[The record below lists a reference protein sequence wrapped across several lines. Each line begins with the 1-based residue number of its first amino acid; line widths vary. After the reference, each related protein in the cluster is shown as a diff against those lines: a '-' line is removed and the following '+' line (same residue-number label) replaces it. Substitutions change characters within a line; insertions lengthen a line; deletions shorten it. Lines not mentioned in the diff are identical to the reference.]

1 MRIGVSALEFSG
13 AVQDWYTMKKISLSL
28 FSTQPSTR
36 LLALTVLL
44 VGSSIPSLAQYTT
57 ARLGGIVT
65 DPSGA
70 VVSGATVTVQD
81 VGTGYTQTTNSTPA
95 GQYLFPSLPVGNYQ
109 ITVSMAGYTS
119 YVQKGIVLS
128 LGQAATQNVQLQ
140 VGMVSQQVVVNANPS
155 LVTTDSATV
164 GQLISQKEISEL
176 PLNGRDVQEL
186 VFLAPGTTNVT
197 ANYCAANCE
206 GGVFPSE
213 QYAKVNGGG
222 ANGVNYLLDG
232 VDANDTYINAN
243 VPFPNPDAIQ
253 EFNLITGNMSAS
265 FGNAIGGVVNV
276 VTKSGTD
283 HIHGDVF
290 EFLENN
296 ALDAS
301 NYFSGGLVNPLK
313 QNQFGGSVGG
323 PIVKNRLFYF
333 GSYQGTRFRTAQNGQ
348 IASVPNAVER
358 TGDFSD
364 VGGPQVTVSP
374 VAAYILNH
382 IPLPNGPND
391 QLTFNGGPDAQNT
404 DEYLAKLDFNIGKH
418 HLSGHYF
425 QMNYTDPVFIPPP
438 SNLLELRGDAE
449 HLVLKNI
456 SIVDVYTISPTFLLS
471 SYFGYNSENGTT
483 LSSAPFSMADAGV
496 NIAVPPNR
504 GGGDSAVL
512 NLTVGG
518 DIFLPGTPYGLWNRG
533 DQSLREIATWI
544 HSKHEVQFGGE
555 LLRVR
560 LPMGNQYQESGVFT
574 FDGSVTGNPLSDF
587 EQGTVASFTQGG
599 GLYLNVTGY
608 RESLFVQDSWKTTP
622 RLLLTAGLR
631 WDPFFPYTDS
641 EGRVACFVPGAQSRR
656 FPNAP
661 LDMLFGGKNHDPGCP
676 ASSIYNNPKNFGPRV
691 GFAYRITEDGNTSI
705 RGGAGY
711 YYEAP
716 NTVAFEDVVGVPPF
730 APIVNLSDVNFADP
744 YQSGGAT
751 NPFPGQFGPT
761 NPTPSTAI
769 FPSSGISFSQIFD
782 RHFRLP
788 MVLSYNLT
796 MERGF
801 RKDWMLR
808 VAYVGNNGHHLS
820 GTGDQESGLLQ
831 LNPAIYIPGNNPQ
844 TGLPNS
850 TLANESSRLVYPNY
864 GSIGS
869 INSGVDSNYNAAQ
882 ITFEKRMTHGFSF
895 LTNFT
900 WARELDDFAPAGGSP
915 YLTNSCYCGRYF
927 DYGPSDDDL
936 NKTFKINGEYEVPRL
951 SVPKFIGQIVNGWGL
966 SGTVSWQTGF
976 PFSIFSGV
984 DNSLSGMLGDR
995 ADLAVASVQQAVL
1008 STGRSHA
1015 AEVQEW
1021 FNTSAFVPNAIGT
1034 FGDTGKNILRGPRF
1048 FDADLAA
1055 VKNAKINER
1064 LSLEFRAEFF
1074 NAFNNVN
1081 FGRPDSNLADITT
1094 TYGEITGMAGSS
1106 SSNTY
1111 GTAQPRVIQFALKF
1125 LF

>member
-1 MRIGVSALEFSG
+1 
-13 AVQDWYTMKKISLSL
+13 MKMKGNWRRPLAASWQRR
-28 FSTQPSTR
+28 FF
-36 LLALTVLL
+36 LALIL
-44 VGSSIPSLAQYTT
+44 VSGLATPAWTQYTT
-57 ARLGGIVT
+57 ARLSGIVT
-65 DPSGA
+65 DSQA
-70 VVSGATVTVQD
+70 MVAGATVTVQD
-81 VGTGYTQTTNSTPA
+81 LATGYTQTATSTTA
-95 GQYLFPSLPVGNYQ
+95 GQYLFPSLPVGTYQ
-109 ITVSMAGYTS
+109 ITVSMPGYAG

-128 LGQAATQNVQLQ
+128 VGQATTQNVSLK
-140 VGMVSQQVVVNANPS
+140 VGMVQQVVVVNANSS

-164 GQLISQKEISEL
+164 GQLIDQREISQL
-176 PLNGRDVQEL
+176 PLNGRDVQQL

-283 HIHGDVF
+283 QIHGDLF
-290 EFLENN
+290 EFLQNS

-301 NYFSGGLVNPLK
+301 DYFSQGQVNPLK
-313 QNQFGGSVGG
+313 QNQFGASVGG
-323 PIVKNRLFYF
+323 PILKNRLFYF
-333 GSYQGTRFRTAQNGQ
+333 GSYQGTRFRTANNGQ
-348 IASVPNAVER
+348 IASVPNAEER
-358 TGDFSD
+358 TGNFSD
-364 VGGPQVTVSP
+364 LLGGPNPIQLVNPTTGANYPNNQIPVSP
-374 VAAYILNH
+374 VATYILNH

-391 QLTFNGGPDAQNT
+391 QLLFNGAPDAQNT
-404 DEYLAKLDFNIGKH
+404 GEYLAKVDFNLGKH

-425 QMNYTDPVFIPPP
+425 QMNYTDPVFIPP
-438 SNLLELRGDAE
+438 STNLLELRGDAE

-456 SIVDVYTISPTFLLS
+456 SVVDIYTITPTLLLS

-496 NIAVPPNR
+496 SMAVPANR
-504 GGGDSAVL
+504 GGGNGPVL

-518 DIFLPGTPYGLWNRG
+518 GGEFTLPGTPYGVWNRG

-544 HSKHEVQFGGE
+544 RGKHEVQFGGE
-555 LLRVR
+555 VLRIR
-560 LPMGNQYQESGVFT
+560 LPMGNQYQQSGVFD
-574 FDGSVTGNPLSDF
+574 FENLTGNPLADF
-587 EQGTVASFTQGG
+587 ELGAVSSFTQGG

-608 RESLFVQDSWKTTP
+608 RESLFLQDSWKASP

-656 FPNAP
+656 FPTAP
-661 LDMLFGGKNHDPGCP
+661 VGMLFGGSNHDPDCP
-676 ASSIYNNPKNFGPRV
+676 ASSIYNNAKNFGPRL
-691 GFAYRITEDGNTSI
+691 GFAYRLSSDGNTSI

-730 APIVNLSDVNFADP
+730 APIINVGSSPGSPLVTLADP
-744 YQSGGAT
+744 YGSSGAP
-751 NPFPGQFGPT
+751 NLFPAQFGPT
-761 NPTPSTAI
+761 NPSPTNAI
-769 FPSSGISFSQIFD
+769 FPTSGISFSQIFD

-788 MVLSYNLT
+788 MVLSWNLT
-796 MERGF
+796 VERGF
-801 RKDWMLR
+801 KQDYLLR
-808 VAYVGNNGHHLS
+808 VAYVGNTGRHLS

-831 LNPAIYIPGNNPQ
+831 LNPAHWDP
-844 TGLPNS
+844 
-850 TLANESSRLVYPNY
+850 TLQQEVPLYPNY
-864 GSIGS
+864 GSIAS
-869 INSGVDSNYNAAQ
+869 INSGVNSNYNAAQ

-900 WARELDDFAPAGGSP
+900 WSKELNDFAPAGGSP
-915 YLTNSCYCGRYF
+915 YLTNSCSCGRGF
-927 DYGPSDDDL
+927 DFGPSDDDL
-936 NKTFKINGEYEVPRL
+936 SKVFKINGEYMVPRL
-951 SVPKFIGQIVNGWGL
+951 SLPKFIDKVVNGWGL
-966 SGTVSWQTGF
+966 SGSATWQSGF
-976 PFSIFSGV
+976 PFSIFSGA

-995 ADLAVASVQQAVL
+995 ADLAVSSVQQAVL
-1008 STGRSHA
+1008 GGGRSHA
-1015 AEVQEW
+1015 AQVQEW
-1021 FNTSAFVPNAIGT
+1021 FNTNAFVPNAIGT

-1055 VKNAKINER
+1055 VKNAKITER
-1064 LSLEFRAEFF
+1064 LSMEFRAEFF

-1081 FGRPDSNLADITT
+1081 FGKPDNNLADVGT
-1094 TYGEITGMAGSS
+1094 TYGQITGLAGAS

-1111 GTAQPRVIQFALKF
+1111 GTAQPRIVQFAVKF
-1125 LF
+1125 SF

>member
-1 MRIGVSALEFSG
+1 MKRKSRNLSPASWFISFS
-13 AVQDWYTMKKISLSL
+13 VVFI
-28 FSTQPSTR
+28 
-36 LLALTVLL
+36 L
-44 VGSSIPSLAQYTT
+44 VCGSVAPLRAQYTT
-57 ARLGGIVT
+57 ARLSGIVSDAT
-65 DPSGA
+65 GA
-70 VVSGATVTVQD
+70 VVAGATVTVRD
-81 VGTGYTQTTNSTPA
+81 VETGYSQTTTSTDA

-109 ITVSMAGYTS
+109 IKVSMGGYTS

-128 LGQAATQNVQLQ
+128 LGQAASQNVQLQ
-140 VGMVSQQVVVNANPS
+140 VGRVEQQVVVTANSS

-164 GQLISQKEISEL
+164 GQLIDQKEISEL
-176 PLNGRDVQEL
+176 PLNGRDVQQL

-283 HIHGDVF
+283 QIHGDLF
-290 EFLENN
+290 EFLQNN
-296 ALDAS
+296 VLDAS
-301 NYFSGGLVNPLK
+301 NYFSGGVVNPLK
-313 QNQFGGSVGG
+313 QNQFGGSIGG
-323 PIVKNRLFYF
+323 PIIKNRLFYF

-348 IASVPNAVER
+348 IASVPDAAER

-364 VGGPQVTVSP
+364 LLPGTQLVNPSTGANYTNNQIPVSP
-374 VAAYILNH
+374 VATYFLNH
-382 IPLPNGPND
+382 IPLPNGAND

-404 DEYLAKLDFNIGKH
+404 DEYLAKIDFNIGKH

-425 QMNYTDPVFIPPP
+425 QMNYTDPVFVPPAN
-438 SNLLELRGDAE
+438 NLLELRGDAE
-449 HLVLKNI
+449 HLLLKNI
-456 SIVDVYTISPTFLLS
+456 SIVDIYTISPTLLLS

-483 LSSAPFSMADAGV
+483 LSSAPFSFADAGS
-496 NIAVPPNR
+496 NIAVPQNL
-504 GGGDSAVL
+504 GGGNSAVL

-518 DIFLPGTPYGLWNRG
+518 DIFLPGTPYGIWNRG
-533 DQSLREIATWI
+533 DQSLREIATWL
-544 HSKHEVQFGGE
+544 HGKHEVQFGGE
-555 LLRVR
+555 ILRVR
-560 LPMGNQYQESGVFT
+560 LPMGNQYQESGVF
-574 FDGSVTGNPLSDF
+574 DF
-587 EQGTVASFTQGG
+587 EGLSNSPLADFELGAVSSFTQGG
-599 GLYLNVTGY
+599 GLYLNFTGY

-641 EGRVACFVPGAQSRR
+641 EGRVACFVPGAQSQR

-661 LDMLFGGKNHDPGCP
+661 VGMLFGGSHHDPGCP

-730 APIVNLSDVNFADP
+730 APIINLATNQGSGAPWVSLADP
-744 YQSGGAT
+744 YGSQGAA
-751 NPFPGQFGPT
+751 NIFPAQFGPV

-769 FPSSGISFSQIFD
+769 FPTSGISFSQIFD

-796 MERGF
+796 FERGF
-801 RKDWMLR
+801 KQDWMLR

-820 GTGDQESGLLQ
+820 GTGDQESGLLE
-831 LNPAIYIPGNNPQ
+831 LNPNINGVP
-844 TGLPNS
+844 
-850 TLANESSRLVYPNY
+850 VYPNY
-864 GSIGS
+864 GSIAS

-882 ITFEKRMTHGFSF
+882 ITLTKRMTHGFSF

-915 YLTNSCYCGRYF
+915 YLTNSCTCGRYF

-936 NKTFKINGEYEVPRL
+936 NKTFKINGEYLVPRVG
-951 SVPKFIGQIVNGWGL
+951 VPKAIDKIVNGWEL
-966 SGTVSWQTGF
+966 SGTVSWYTGF
-976 PFSIFSGV
+976 PFTIFSDS
-984 DNSLSGMLGDR
+984 DNSGSGIFGDR
-995 ADLAVASVQQAVL
+995 ADLGVSRVQQAIL
-1008 STGRSHA
+1008 PRGRSHA

-1034 FGDTGKNILRGPRF
+1034 FGDTGKNILRGPRY

-1055 VKNAKINER
+1055 VKNAKITER
-1064 LSLEFRAEFF
+1064 VSMEFRAEFF

-1081 FGRPDSNLADITT
+1081 FGRPDGNLLDS

-1111 GTAQPRVIQFALKF
+1111 GTAQPRIIQFAVKF
-1125 LF
+1125 SF

>member
-1 MRIGVSALEFSG
+1 MPV
-13 AVQDWYTMKKISLSL
+13 W
-28 FSTQPSTR
+28 
-36 LLALTVLL
+36 
-44 VGSSIPSLAQYTT
+44 AQYTT
-57 ARLGGIVT
+57 ARLSGIVS

-70 VVSGATVTVQD
+70 VVAGATITVQE
-81 VGTGYTQTTNSTPA
+81 VGTGYTQSTNSTSA
-95 GQYLFPSLPVGNYQ
+95 GQYLFPSLPVGTYQ

-128 LGQAATQNVQLQ
+128 LGQAAAQDVQLR
-140 VGMVSQQVVVNANPS
+140 VGRVEQQVVVNANSS

-164 GQLISQKEISEL
+164 GQLIDQREISQL
-176 PLNGRDVQEL
+176 PLNGRDVQQL

-283 HIHGDVF
+283 QIHGDVF
-290 EFLENN
+290 EFLQNS

-301 NYFSGGLVNPLK
+301 DYFSQGHVNPLK

-333 GSYQGTRFRTAQNGQ
+333 GSYQGTRFRTANNGQ
-348 IASVPNAVER
+348 IATVPNATER

-364 VGGPQVTVSP
+364 VLPGTQLINPTSGSNYTNNQIPVSP
-374 VAAYILNH
+374 VATYILDH

-404 DEYLAKLDFNIGKH
+404 DEYLAKVDFNIGKH

-425 QMNYTDPVFIPPP
+425 QMGYTDPVFIPP
-438 SNLLELRGDAE
+438 STNLLELRGDAE
-449 HLVLKNI
+449 HLVLKNV
-456 SIVDVYTISPTFLLS
+456 SVVDIYTITPTFLLS

-496 NIAVPPNR
+496 NMAVPQNR
-504 GGGDSAVL
+504 GGGDAAVL
-512 NLTVGG
+512 NVTVSGG
-518 DIFLPGTPYGLWNRG
+518 GAFILPGTPYGVWNRG

-544 HSKHEVQFGGE
+544 KGKHEVQFGGE
-555 LLRVR
+555 ILRVR
-560 LPMGNQYQESGVFT
+560 LPMGNQYQESGVFD
-574 FDGSVTGNPLSDF
+574 FENLTGNPLADF
-587 EQGTVASFTQGG
+587 ELGAVSSFTQGG

-608 RESLFVQDSWKTTP
+608 RESLFAQDSWKATP
-622 RLLLTAGLR
+622 RMLLTAGLR

-641 EGRVACFVPGAQSRR
+641 EGRVACFVPGAQSQR
-656 FPNAP
+656 FPTAP
-661 LDMLFGGKNHDPGCP
+661 VGMLFGGKNHDPGCP
-676 ASSIYNNPKNFGPRV
+676 ASSIYNNPRNFGPRL

-730 APIVNLSDVNFADP
+730 APIINVGSSPGSPLVTLADP
-744 YQSGGAT
+744 YGSSGTT
-751 NPFPGQFGPT
+751 NLFPGQFGPT
-761 NPTPSTAI
+761 NPSPSDAI
-769 FPSSGISFSQIFD
+769 FPTSGISFSQIFD

-788 MVLSYNLT
+788 MVLSWNLT
-796 MERGF
+796 AEHGF
-801 RKDWMLR
+801 KQDWMLR
-808 VAYVGNNGHHLS
+808 VAYVGNSGHHLS

-831 LNPAIYIPGNNPQ
+831 LNPSHWDPVTQQEVP
-844 TGLPNS
+844 
-850 TLANESSRLVYPNY
+850 VYPAY
-864 GSIGS
+864 GSIAS

-882 ITFEKRMTHGFSF
+882 ITLTKRMTHGFSF

-900 WARELDDFAPAGGSP
+900 WAKELDDFAPAGGSP
-915 YLTNSCYCGRYF
+915 YLTNSCSCGRDF

-936 NKTFKINGEYEVPRL
+936 SKTFKINGEYMVPRISL
-951 SVPKFIGQIVNGWGL
+951 PKAVDKIVNGWEL

-976 PFSIFSGV
+976 PFTIFSGA

-1008 STGRSHA
+1008 GSGRSHA

-1021 FNTSAFVPNAIGT
+1021 FNTSAFVPNALQT

-1055 VKNAKINER
+1055 VKNAKITER
-1064 LSLEFRAEFF
+1064 LSMEFRAEFF

-1081 FGRPDSNLADITT
+1081 FGRPDGNLADIGA
-1094 TYGEITGMAGSS
+1094 TYGEITGLAGSS

-1111 GTAQPRVIQFALKF
+1111 GTAQPRIIQFAVKF
-1125 LF
+1125 SF

>member
-1 MRIGVSALEFSG
+1 MKRKSRNLLPTPWFISFASAVILIFG
-13 AVQDWYTMKKISLSL
+13 
-28 FSTQPSTR
+28 
-36 LLALTVLL
+36 LTAPVC
-44 VGSSIPSLAQYTT
+44 AQYTT
-57 ARLGGIVT
+57 ARLSGIVS

-70 VVSGATVTVQD
+70 VVAGATITVQD
-81 VGTGYTQTTNSTPA
+81 IGTGYTQTTVSTA
-95 GQYLFPSLPVGNYQ
+95 SGQYLFPSLPVGDYQ
-109 ITVSMAGYTS
+109 ITLSMAGYTR
-119 YVQKGIVLS
+119 YVQKGVVLS
-128 LGQAATQNVQLQ
+128 VGQAASQNVQLQ
-140 VGMVSQQVVVNANPS
+140 VGKVEQQVVVTANSS

-164 GQLISQKEISEL
+164 GQLIDQKEISEL
-176 PLNGRDVQEL
+176 PLNGRDVQQL

-283 HIHGDVF
+283 QIHGDLF
-290 EFLENN
+290 EFLQNN
-296 ALDAS
+296 VLDAS

-323 PIVKNRLFYF
+323 PIIKNRLFYF

-348 IASVPNAVER
+348 IASVPNAAER

-364 VGGPQVTVSP
+364 LLPATQLVNPNTGLNYTNNQVPVSP
-374 VAAYILNH
+374 VATYFLNH

-404 DEYLAKLDFNIGKH
+404 DEYLAKIDFNIGKH

-425 QMNYTDPVFIPPP
+425 QMNYTDPVFVPPAN
-438 SNLLELRGDAE
+438 NLLQLRGDAE

-456 SIVDVYTISPTFLLS
+456 SIVDIYTISPTFLLS

-483 LSSAPFSMADAGV
+483 LSSAPFSFADAGS
-496 NIAVPPNR
+496 NIAVPQNL
-504 GGGDSAVL
+504 GGGNSAVL

-533 DQSLREIATWI
+533 DQSLREIATWMKG
-544 HSKHEVQFGGE
+544 KHEVQFGGE
-555 LLRVR
+555 ILRVR
-560 LPMGNQYQESGVFT
+560 LPMGNQYQESGVF
-574 FDGSVTGNPLSDF
+574 DF
-587 EQGTVASFTQGG
+587 EDLTGSPLADFETGVVSSFTQGG
-599 GLYLNVTGY
+599 GLYLDVTGY
-608 RESLFVQDSWKTTP
+608 RESLFVQDNWKTTS
-622 RLLLTAGLR
+622 RLLLSAGLR

-641 EGRVACFVPGAQSRR
+641 EGRVACFVPGAQSQR

-661 LDMLFGGKNHDPGCP
+661 VGMLFGGSHHDPGCP
-676 ASSIYNNPKNFGPRV
+676 ASSIYNNPKNFGPRL

-730 APIVNLSDVNFADP
+730 APIVNLSNVSVADP
-744 YQSGGAT
+744 YAGSGVT
-751 NPFPGQFGPT
+751 SPFPAQFGPI
-761 NPTPSTAI
+761 NPTPSNAI
-769 FPSSGISFSQIFD
+769 FPSGGISFSQIFD

-796 MERGF
+796 LERGF
-801 RKDWMLR
+801 KQDWMLR

-831 LNPAIYIPGNNPQ
+831 LNPAIYIPGTNPL
-844 TGLPNS
+844 TGQPNS
-850 TLANESSRLVYPNY
+850 TEANEPSRLVYPNY

-882 ITFEKRMTHGFSF
+882 ITLTKRMTHGFSF

-915 YLTNSCYCGRYF
+915 FLTNSCYCGRYF

-936 NKTFKINGEYEVPRL
+936 NKTFKINGEYLVPRVGL
-951 SVPKFIGQIVNGWGL
+951 PKVIDKIVNGWEL
-966 SGTVSWQTGF
+966 SGTVTWQTGF
-976 PFSIFSGV
+976 PFTIFSGA

-995 ADLAVASVQQAVL
+995 ADLAVSSVQQAVL
-1008 STGRSHA
+1008 GSGRSHA

-1021 FNTSAFVPNAIGT
+1021 FNTNAFVPNATGT

-1055 VKNAKINER
+1055 VKNAKITER
-1064 LSLEFRAEFF
+1064 LSMEFRAEFF

-1081 FGRPDSNLADITT
+1081 FGRPDGNLADLGTT
-1094 TYGEITGMAGSS
+1094 FGEITGMAGSS

-1111 GTAQPRVIQFALKF
+1111 GTAQPRIIQFAMKLAF
-1125 LF
+1125 

>member
-1 MRIGVSALEFSG
+1 MPV
-13 AVQDWYTMKKISLSL
+13 W
-28 FSTQPSTR
+28 
-36 LLALTVLL
+36 
-44 VGSSIPSLAQYTT
+44 AQYTT
-57 ARLGGIVT
+57 ARLSGIVS

-70 VVSGATVTVQD
+70 VVAGATITVQE
-81 VGTGYTQTTNSTPA
+81 VGTGYTQSTNSTSG
-95 GQYLFPSLPVGNYQ
+95 GQYLFPSLPVGTYQ

-128 LGQAATQNVQLQ
+128 LGQAAAQDVQLR
-140 VGMVSQQVVVNANPS
+140 VGRVEQQVVVNANSS

-164 GQLISQKEISEL
+164 GQLIDQREISQL
-176 PLNGRDVQEL
+176 PLNGRDVQQL

-283 HIHGDVF
+283 QIHGDVF
-290 EFLENN
+290 EFLQNS

-301 NYFSGGLVNPLK
+301 DYFSQGHVNPLK

-333 GSYQGTRFRTAQNGQ
+333 GSYQGTRFRTANNGQ
-348 IASVPNAVER
+348 IATVPNATER

-364 VGGPQVTVSP
+364 VLPGTQLINPTSGSNYTNNQIPVSP
-374 VAAYILNH
+374 VATYILNH

-404 DEYLAKLDFNIGKH
+404 DEYLAKVDFNIGKH

-425 QMNYTDPVFIPPP
+425 QMGYTDPVFIPP
-438 SNLLELRGDAE
+438 STNLLELRGDAE
-449 HLVLKNI
+449 HLVLKNV
-456 SIVDVYTISPTFLLS
+456 SVVDIYTITPTFLLS

-496 NIAVPPNR
+496 NMAVPQNR
-504 GGGDSAVL
+504 GGGDAAVL
-512 NLTVGG
+512 NVTVSGG
-518 DIFLPGTPYGLWNRG
+518 GAFILPGTPYGVWNRG

-544 HSKHEVQFGGE
+544 KGKHEVQFGGE
-555 LLRVR
+555 ILRVR
-560 LPMGNQYQESGVFT
+560 LPMGNQYQESGVFD
-574 FDGSVTGNPLSDF
+574 FENLTGNPLADF
-587 EQGTVASFTQGG
+587 ELGAVSSFTQGG

-608 RESLFVQDSWKTTP
+608 RESLFAQDSWKATP
-622 RLLLTAGLR
+622 RMLLTAGLR

-641 EGRVACFVPGAQSRR
+641 EGRVACFVPGAQSQR
-656 FPNAP
+656 FPTAP
-661 LDMLFGGKNHDPGCP
+661 VGMLFGGKNHDPGCP
-676 ASSIYNNPKNFGPRV
+676 ASSIYNNPRNFGPRL

-730 APIVNLSDVNFADP
+730 APIINVGSSPGSPLVTLADP
-744 YQSGGAT
+744 YGSSGTT
-751 NPFPGQFGPT
+751 NLFPGQFGPT
-761 NPTPSTAI
+761 NPSPSDAI
-769 FPSSGISFSQIFD
+769 FPTSGISFSQIFD

-788 MVLSYNLT
+788 MVLSWNLT
-796 MERGF
+796 AEHGF
-801 RKDWMLR
+801 KQDWMLR
-808 VAYVGNNGHHLS
+808 VAYVGNSGHHLS

-831 LNPAIYIPGNNPQ
+831 LNPSHWDPVTQQEVP
-844 TGLPNS
+844 
-850 TLANESSRLVYPNY
+850 VYPAY
-864 GSIGS
+864 GSIAS

-882 ITFEKRMTHGFSF
+882 ITLTKRMTHGFSF

-900 WARELDDFAPAGGSP
+900 WAKELDDFAPAGGSP
-915 YLTNSCYCGRYF
+915 YLTNSCSCGRDF

-936 NKTFKINGEYEVPRL
+936 SKTFKINGEYMV
-951 SVPKFIGQIVNGWGL
+951 
-966 SGTVSWQTGF
+966 
-976 PFSIFSGV
+976 
-984 DNSLSGMLGDR
+984 
-995 ADLAVASVQQAVL
+995 
-1008 STGRSHA
+1008 
-1015 AEVQEW
+1015 
-1021 FNTSAFVPNAIGT
+1021 
-1034 FGDTGKNILRGPRF
+1034 
-1048 FDADLAA
+1048 
-1055 VKNAKINER
+1055 
-1064 LSLEFRAEFF
+1064 
-1074 NAFNNVN
+1074 
-1081 FGRPDSNLADITT
+1081 
-1094 TYGEITGMAGSS
+1094 
-1106 SSNTY
+1106 
-1111 GTAQPRVIQFALKF
+1111 
-1125 LF
+1125 

>member
-1 MRIGVSALEFSG
+1 MPV
-13 AVQDWYTMKKISLSL
+13 W
-28 FSTQPSTR
+28 
-36 LLALTVLL
+36 
-44 VGSSIPSLAQYTT
+44 AQYTT
-57 ARLGGIVT
+57 ARLSGIVS

-70 VVSGATVTVQD
+70 VVAGATITVQE
-81 VGTGYTQTTNSTPA
+81 VGTGYTQSTNSTSA
-95 GQYLFPSLPVGNYQ
+95 GQYLFPSLPVGTYQ

-128 LGQAATQNVQLQ
+128 LGQAAAQDVQLR
-140 VGMVSQQVVVNANPS
+140 VGRVEQQVVVNANSS

-164 GQLISQKEISEL
+164 GQLIDQREISQL
-176 PLNGRDVQEL
+176 PLNGRDVQQL

-283 HIHGDVF
+283 QIHGDVF
-290 EFLENN
+290 EFLQNS

-301 NYFSGGLVNPLK
+301 DYFSQGHVNPLK

-333 GSYQGTRFRTAQNGQ
+333 GSYQGTRFRTANNGQ
-348 IASVPNAVER
+348 IATVPNATER

-364 VGGPQVTVSP
+364 VLPGTQLINPTSGSNYTNNQIPVSP
-374 VAAYILNH
+374 VATYILDH

-404 DEYLAKLDFNIGKH
+404 DEYLAKVDFNIGKH

-425 QMNYTDPVFIPPP
+425 QMGYTDPVFIPP
-438 SNLLELRGDAE
+438 STDLLELRGDAE
-449 HLVLKNI
+449 HLVLKNV
-456 SIVDVYTISPTFLLS
+456 SVVDIYTITPTFLLS

-496 NIAVPPNR
+496 NMAVPQNR
-504 GGGDSAVL
+504 GGGDAAVL
-512 NLTVGG
+512 NVTVSGG
-518 DIFLPGTPYGLWNRG
+518 GAFILPGTPYGVWNRG

-544 HSKHEVQFGGE
+544 KGKHEVQFGGE
-555 LLRVR
+555 ILRVR
-560 LPMGNQYQESGVFT
+560 LPMGNQYQESGVFD
-574 FDGSVTGNPLSDF
+574 FENLTGNPLADF
-587 EQGTVASFTQGG
+587 ELGAVSSFTQGG

-608 RESLFVQDSWKTTP
+608 RESLFAQDSWKATP
-622 RLLLTAGLR
+622 RMLLTAGLR

-641 EGRVACFVPGAQSRR
+641 EGRVACFVPGAQSQR
-656 FPNAP
+656 FPTAP
-661 LDMLFGGKNHDPGCP
+661 VGMLFGGKNHDPGCP
-676 ASSIYNNPKNFGPRV
+676 ASSIYNNPRNFGPRL

-730 APIVNLSDVNFADP
+730 APIINVGSSPGSPLVTLADP
-744 YQSGGAT
+744 YGSSGTT
-751 NPFPGQFGPT
+751 NLFPGQFGPT
-761 NPTPSTAI
+761 NPSPSDAI
-769 FPSSGISFSQIFD
+769 FPTSGISFSQIFD

-788 MVLSYNLT
+788 MVLSWNLT
-796 MERGF
+796 AEHGF
-801 RKDWMLR
+801 KQDWMLR
-808 VAYVGNNGHHLS
+808 VAYVGNSGHHLS

-831 LNPAIYIPGNNPQ
+831 LNPSHWDPVTQQEVP
-844 TGLPNS
+844 
-850 TLANESSRLVYPNY
+850 VYPAY
-864 GSIGS
+864 GSIAS

-882 ITFEKRMTHGFSF
+882 ITLTKRMTHGFSF

-900 WARELDDFAPAGGSP
+900 WAKELDDFAPIGGSP
-915 YLTNSCYCGRYF
+915 YLTNSCSCGRDF

-936 NKTFKINGEYEVPRL
+936 SKTFKINGEYMVPRISL
-951 SVPKFIGQIVNGWGL
+951 PKAVDKIVNGWEL

-976 PFSIFSGV
+976 PFTIFSGA

-1008 STGRSHA
+1008 GSGRSHA

-1021 FNTSAFVPNAIGT
+1021 FNTSAFVPNALQT

-1055 VKNAKINER
+1055 VKNAKITER
-1064 LSLEFRAEFF
+1064 LSMEFRAEFF

-1081 FGRPDSNLADITT
+1081 FGRPDGNLADIGA
-1094 TYGEITGMAGSS
+1094 TYGEITGLAGSS

-1111 GTAQPRVIQFALKF
+1111 GTAQPRIIQFAVKF
-1125 LF
+1125 SF

>member
-1 MRIGVSALEFSG
+1 VAG
-13 AVQDWYTMKKISLSL
+13 AAI
-28 FSTQPSTR
+28 
-36 LLALTVLL
+36 
-44 VGSSIPSLAQYTT
+44 
-57 ARLGGIVT
+57 
-65 DPSGA
+65 
-70 VVSGATVTVQD
+70 TVQD
-81 VGTGYTQTTNSTPA
+81 VGTGYSQTANSTSA
-95 GQYLFPSLPVGNYQ
+95 GQYLFPSLPVGTYQ
-109 ITVSMAGYTS
+109 ITVSMAGYNR

-128 LGQAATQNVQLQ
+128 VNQAASQDVQLQ
-140 VGMVSQQVVVNANPS
+140 VGMVEQQVVVNANSS

-164 GQLISQKEISEL
+164 GQLIDEKEIEEL
-176 PLNGRDVQEL
+176 PLNGRYVQEL

-243 VPFPNPDAIQ
+243 VPFPNPDALQ

-283 HIHGDVF
+283 EIHGDVF

-301 NYFSGGLVNPLK
+301 NYFSGGVVNPLK
-313 QNQFGGSVGG
+313 QNQFGGSIGG
-323 PIVKNRLFYF
+323 PIIKNRLFYF

-348 IASVPNAVER
+348 IASVPDAAER

-364 VGGPQVTVSP
+364 LLPGTQLINPNTGANYNNNQIPVSP
-374 VAAYILNH
+374 VATYILNH

-391 QLTFNGGPDAQNT
+391 QLIFNGGPDAQNT
-404 DEYLAKLDFNIGKH
+404 DEYLAKVDFNFGKH

-425 QMNYTDPVFIPPP
+425 QMNYTDPVFIPP
-438 SNLLELRGDAE
+438 STNLLELRGDAE

-456 SIVDVYTISPTFLLS
+456 SIVDIYTISHTFLLS

-483 LSSAPFSMADAGV
+483 FSSAPFSMADAGS
-496 NIAVPPNR
+496 NIAVPPNL
-504 GGGDSAVL
+504 GGGNSAVL

-533 DQSLREIATWI
+533 DQSLREIATWMKG
-544 HSKHEVQFGGE
+544 KHEVQFGGE
-555 LLRVR
+555 ILRVR
-560 LPMGNQYQESGVFT
+560 LPMGNQYQESGVF
-574 FDGSVTGNPLSDF
+574 DF
-587 EQGTVASFTQGG
+587 EDLTGSPLADFETGIVSSFTQGG
-599 GLYLNVTGY
+599 GLYLNFTGY
-608 RESLFVQDSWKTTP
+608 RESLFVQDNWKATS
-622 RLLLTAGLR
+622 RLLLSAGLR

-641 EGRVACFVPGAQSRR
+641 DGRVACFVPGAQSQR

-661 LDMLFGGKNHDPGCP
+661 VGMLFGGKNHDPGCP
-676 ASSIYNNPKNFGPRV
+676 DSSIYNNPKNFGPRL

-730 APIVNLSDVNFADP
+730 APIVNFGDVAVADP
-744 YQSGGAT
+744 YGSAGVAS
-751 NPFPGQFGPT
+751 PFPGQFGPV

-788 MVLSYNLT
+788 MVLSWNLT
-796 MERGF
+796 AERGF
-801 RKDWMLR
+801 KQDWMLR
-808 VAYVGNNGHHLS
+808 VAYVGNSGHHLS

-831 LNPAIYIPGNNPQ
+831 LNPAIYVPGVNSA
-844 TGLPNS
+844 GLPNS
-850 TLANESSRLVYPNY
+850 TEANESSRLVYPNY

-882 ITFEKRMTHGFSF
+882 ITLTKRMTHGFSF

-936 NKTFKINGEYEVPRL
+936 NKTFKINGEYLVPRV
-951 SVPKFIGQIVNGWGL
+951 SMPKALDKIVNGWEL
-966 SGTVSWQTGF
+966 SGTASWQTGF
-976 PFSIFSGV
+976 PFTIFSGA

-995 ADLAVASVQQAVL
+995 ADLAVSSVQQAVL
-1008 STGRSHA
+1008 GGGRSHS

-1021 FNTSAFVPNAIGT
+1021 FNTNAFQPNAIGT

-1055 VKNAKINER
+1055 VKNAKLTER
-1064 LSLEFRAEFF
+1064 LSMEFRAEFF

-1081 FGRPDSNLADITT
+1081 FGRPDGNLADLGTT
-1094 TYGEITGMAGSS
+1094 FGEITGMAGAS

-1111 GTAQPRVIQFALKF
+1111 GTAQPRIIQFAVKF
-1125 LF
+1125 SF

>member
-1 MRIGVSALEFSG
+1 MPV
-13 AVQDWYTMKKISLSL
+13 W
-28 FSTQPSTR
+28 
-36 LLALTVLL
+36 
-44 VGSSIPSLAQYTT
+44 AQYTT
-57 ARLGGIVT
+57 ARLSGIVS

-70 VVSGATVTVQD
+70 VVAAATITVQE
-81 VGTGYTQTTNSTPA
+81 VGTGYTQSTNSTSG
-95 GQYLFPSLPVGNYQ
+95 GQYLFPSLPVGTYQ

-128 LGQAATQNVQLQ
+128 LGQAAAQDVQLR
-140 VGMVSQQVVVNANPS
+140 VGRVEQQVVVNANSS

-164 GQLISQKEISEL
+164 GQLIDQREISQL
-176 PLNGRDVQEL
+176 PLNGRDVQQL

-283 HIHGDVF
+283 QIHGDVF
-290 EFLENN
+290 EFVQNS

-301 NYFSGGLVNPLK
+301 DYFSQGHVNPLK

-333 GSYQGTRFRTAQNGQ
+333 GSYQGTRFRTANNGQ
-348 IASVPNAVER
+348 IATVPNATER

-364 VGGPQVTVSP
+364 VLPGTQLINPTSGSNYTNNQIPVSP
-374 VAAYILNH
+374 VATYILNH

-404 DEYLAKLDFNIGKH
+404 DEYLAKVDFNIGKH

-425 QMNYTDPVFIPPP
+425 QMGYTDPVFIPP
-438 SNLLELRGDAE
+438 STNLLELRGDAE
-449 HLVLKNI
+449 HLVLKNV
-456 SIVDVYTISPTFLLS
+456 SVVDIYTITPTFLLS

-496 NIAVPPNR
+496 NMAVPQNR
-504 GGGDSAVL
+504 GGGDAAVL
-512 NLTVGG
+512 NVTVSGG
-518 DIFLPGTPYGLWNRG
+518 GAFILPGTPYGVWNRG

-544 HSKHEVQFGGE
+544 KGKHEVQFGGE
-555 LLRVR
+555 ILRVR
-560 LPMGNQYQESGVFT
+560 LPMGNQYQESGVFD
-574 FDGSVTGNPLSDF
+574 FENLTGNPLADF
-587 EQGTVASFTQGG
+587 ELGAVSSFTQGG

-608 RESLFVQDSWKTTP
+608 RESLFAQDSWKATP
-622 RLLLTAGLR
+622 RMLLTAGLR

-641 EGRVACFVPGAQSRR
+641 EGRVACFVPGAQSQR
-656 FPNAP
+656 FPTAP
-661 LDMLFGGKNHDPGCP
+661 VGMLFGGKNHDPGCP
-676 ASSIYNNPKNFGPRV
+676 ASSIYNNPRNFGPRL

-730 APIVNLSDVNFADP
+730 APIINVGSSPGSPLVTLADP
-744 YQSGGAT
+744 YGSSGTT
-751 NPFPGQFGPT
+751 NLFPGQFGPT
-761 NPTPSTAI
+761 NPSPSDAI
-769 FPSSGISFSQIFD
+769 FPTSGISFSQIFD

-788 MVLSYNLT
+788 MVLSWNLT
-796 MERGF
+796 AEHGF
-801 RKDWMLR
+801 KQDWMLR
-808 VAYVGNNGHHLS
+808 VAYVGNSGHHLS

-831 LNPAIYIPGNNPQ
+831 LNPSHWDPVTQQEVP
-844 TGLPNS
+844 
-850 TLANESSRLVYPNY
+850 VYPAY
-864 GSIGS
+864 GSIAS

-882 ITFEKRMTHGFSF
+882 ITLTKRMTHGFSF

-900 WARELDDFAPAGGSP
+900 WAKELDDFAPIGGSP
-915 YLTNSCYCGRYF
+915 YLTNSCSCGRDF

-936 NKTFKINGEYEVPRL
+936 SKTFKINGEYMVPRISL
-951 SVPKFIGQIVNGWGL
+951 PKAVDKIVNGWEL

-976 PFSIFSGV
+976 PFTIFSGA

-1008 STGRSHA
+1008 GSGRSHA

-1021 FNTSAFVPNAIGT
+1021 FNTSAFVPNALQT

-1055 VKNAKINER
+1055 VKNAKITER
-1064 LSLEFRAEFF
+1064 LSMEFRAEFF

-1081 FGRPDSNLADITT
+1081 FGRPDGNLADIGA
-1094 TYGEITGMAGSS
+1094 TYGEITGLAGSS

-1111 GTAQPRVIQFALKF
+1111 GTAQPRIIQFAVKF
-1125 LF
+1125 SF

>member
-1 MRIGVSALEFSG
+1 MKRVRRNLLRARRPRCFVLGLILLLG
-13 AVQDWYTMKKISLSL
+13 ATM
-28 FSTQPSTR
+28 P
-36 LLALTVLL
+36 VW
-44 VGSSIPSLAQYTT
+44 AQFTT
-57 ARLGGIVT
+57 ARLSGIVT

-70 VVSGATVTVQD
+70 VVAGATVIVQD
-81 VGTGYTQTTNSTPA
+81 LATGYTKTTNSTSA
-95 GQYLFPSLPVGNYQ
+95 GQYLFPSLPVGTYQ
-109 ITVSMAGYTS
+109 ITVSMAGYTR

-128 LGQAATQNVQLQ
+128 VDQAASLNVQLQ
-140 VGMVSQQVVVNANPS
+140 VGLVAQQVVVIANSS

-164 GQLISQKEISEL
+164 GQLIDQKEISDL

-186 VFLAPGTTNVT
+186 VFLAAGTTNVT

-206 GGVFPSE
+206 GGVFPTE

-232 VDANDTYINAN
+232 VDANDTYINTN

-253 EFNLITGNMSAS
+253 EFNLVTGNMSANY
-265 FGNAIGGVVNV
+265 GNAIGGVVNV

-283 HIHGDVF
+283 EIHGDVF
-290 EFLENN
+290 EFLQNS

-323 PIVKNRLFYF
+323 PIIKNRLFYF

-348 IASVPNAVER
+348 IATVPDATER

-364 VGGPQVTVSP
+364 LLPGTQLVNPATGANYLNNQIPVSP
-374 VAAYILNH
+374 VATYILNQ
-382 IPLPNGPND
+382 IPLPSGPND
-391 QLTFNGGPDAQNT
+391 QLNFNGGPDAQNT
-404 DEYLAKLDFNIGKH
+404 DEYLAKVDLNLGKH

-425 QMNYTDPVFIPPP
+425 QMSYTDPVFTPPA

-456 SIVDVYTISPTFLLS
+456 SVVDIYTISHTFLLS
-471 SYFGYNSENGTT
+471 SFFGYNSENGTT

-496 NIAVPPNR
+496 NIAVPQNR
-504 GGGDSAVL
+504 GGGDAAVL
-512 NLTVGG
+512 NVTVSGG
-518 DIFLPGTPYGLWNRG
+518 GAFTLPGTPYGVWNRG
-533 DQSLREIATWI
+533 DQSLREIATWMKG
-544 HSKHEVQFGGE
+544 KHEVQFGGE
-555 LLRVR
+555 VLRVR
-560 LPMGNQYQESGVFT
+560 LPMGNQYQESGVFD
-574 FDGSVTGNPLSDF
+574 FENLTGNPLADF
-587 EQGTVASFTQGG
+587 ELGAVSSFTQGG
-599 GLYLNVTGY
+599 GLYLNFTGY
-608 RESLFVQDSWKTTP
+608 RESLFVQDNWKATS
-622 RLLLTAGLR
+622 RLLLSAGLR

-641 EGRVACFVPGAQSRR
+641 EGRVGCFVPGAQSQR
-656 FPNAP
+656 FPTAP
-661 LDMLFGGKNHDPGCP
+661 VGLLFGGKNHDPGCP
-676 ASSIYNNPKNFGPRV
+676 ASSIYNNAKNFGPRL
-691 GFAYRITEDGNTSI
+691 GFAYRITKDGNTSI
-705 RGGAGY
+705 RGGTGY

-730 APIVNLSDVNFADP
+730 APIINVGSSPGSPLVTLADP
-744 YQSGGAT
+744 YGSSGTT
-751 NPFPGQFGPT
+751 NLFPGEFGPT
-761 NPTPSTAI
+761 NPSPSNAI
-769 FPSSGISFSQIFD
+769 FPTSGISFSQIFD

-788 MVLSYNLT
+788 MVLSWNLT
-796 MERGF
+796 AERGF
-801 RKDWMLR
+801 KQDWMLR

-831 LNPAIYIPGNNPQ
+831 LNPNHWDPALQQEVP
-844 TGLPNS
+844 L
-850 TLANESSRLVYPNY
+850 YPAY

-882 ITFEKRMTHGFSF
+882 ITLEKRMTHGFSF

-900 WARELDDFAPAGGSP
+900 WAKELDDFAPAGGSP
-915 YLTNSCYCGRYF
+915 YLTNSCSCGRYF

-936 NKTFKINGEYEVPRL
+936 AKTFKINGEYMVPHVGL
-951 SVPKFIGQIVNGWGL
+951 PKAVDKIANGWEFSASAG
-966 SGTVSWQTGF
+966 WQTGF
-976 PFSIFSGV
+976 PFSIFSGA

-995 ADLAVASVQQAVL
+995 ADLAVSSVQQAVL
-1008 STGRSHA
+1008 GGGRSHA
-1015 AEVQEW
+1015 SEVQEW

-1034 FGDTGKNILRGPRF
+1034 FGDTGKNILRGPRY

-1055 VKNAKINER
+1055 IKNTKINER

-1081 FGRPDSNLADITT
+1081 FGRPDGNLADIGA

-1111 GTAQPRVIQFALKF
+1111 GTAQPRIIQFAVKMAF
-1125 LF
+1125 

>member
-1 MRIGVSALEFSG
+1 MMTRKFSN
-13 AVQDWYTMKKISLSL
+13 
-28 FSTQPSTR
+28 R
-36 LLALTVLL
+36 LTERWFIRFCLGFFLVLA
-44 VGSSIPSLAQYTT
+44 SIMPVWGQYTT
-57 ARLGGIVT
+57 ARLSGVVT
-65 DPSGA
+65 DPSEA
-70 VVSGATVTVQD
+70 VVVGASVTIRD
-81 VGTGYTQTTNSTPA
+81 PGTGYTQTTTSTSA
-95 GQYLFPSLPVGNYQ
+95 GQYLFPSLPVGTYQ

-128 LGQAATQNVQLQ
+128 VNQAASQDIQLH
-140 VGMVSQQVVVNANPS
+140 VGAVSQQVVVTENSS
-155 LVTTDSATV
+155 LVTTDSPTV
-164 GQLISQKEISEL
+164 GQLIDQREINQL
-176 PLNGRDVQEL
+176 PLNGRDVQQL

-206 GGVFPSE
+206 GGVFPTE

-243 VPFPNPDAIQ
+243 VPFPNPDALQ

-283 HIHGDVF
+283 QIHGDVF
-290 EFLENN
+290 EFLRNS

-301 NYFSGGLVNPLK
+301 DYFSGGLVNPLK
-313 QNQFGGSVGG
+313 QNQFGASIGG
-323 PIVKNRLFYF
+323 PIIKNRLFYF
-333 GSYQGTRFRTAQNGQ
+333 GSYQGTRLHTAQNGQ
-348 IASVPNAVER
+348 IASVPNASER

-364 VGGPQVTVSP
+364 LLPGTQLINPATGANYNNNQIPVSP
-374 VAAYILNH
+374 VSTYILNH
-382 IPLPNGPND
+382 IPLPNGSND
-391 QLTFNGGPDAQNT
+391 QLNFNGGPDIQNT
-404 DEYLAKLDFNIGKH
+404 DEYLAKVDFNFGKH

-438 SNLLELRGDAE
+438 TNLLELRGDAE

-456 SIVDVYTISPTFLLS
+456 SVVDIYTISPTFLLS

-496 NIAVPPNR
+496 NMAVPENR
-504 GGGDSAVL
+504 GGGNSAVL

-518 DIFLPGTPYGLWNRG
+518 DFLLQGVPYGVWNRG

-544 HSKHEVQFGGE
+544 KGRHEVQFGGE
-555 LLRVR
+555 ILRVR
-560 LPMGNQYQESGVFT
+560 LPMGNQYQESGVF
-574 FDGSVTGNPLSDF
+574 DF
-587 EQGTVASFTQGG
+587 ESLTGSPFADFELGAVTSFTQGG

-608 RESLFVQDSWKTTP
+608 RESLFVQDNWKATP
-622 RLLLTAGLR
+622 RLLLTVGLR

-641 EGRVACFVPGAQSRR
+641 EGRVACFVPGAQSQR
-656 FPNAP
+656 FPTAP
-661 LDMLFGGKNHDPGCP
+661 VGMLFGGKNHDPGCP
-676 ASSIYNNPKNFGPRV
+676 NSSIYNNPKNFGPRL
-691 GFAYRITEDGNTSI
+691 GFAYRITKDGNTSI

-730 APIVNLSDVNFADP
+730 APIINLGSSPGSPLVTLVDP
-744 YQSGGAT
+744 YGSSGTT
-751 NPFPGQFGPT
+751 NVFPAQFGPI
-761 NPTPSTAI
+761 NPTASSAI

-796 MERGF
+796 LERGF
-801 RKDWMLR
+801 KQDFMLR
-808 VAYVGNNGHHLS
+808 VAYVGNEGRHLS

-831 LNPAIYIPGNNPQ
+831 LNPSHWDPALQQEVP
-844 TGLPNS
+844 
-850 TLANESSRLVYPNY
+850 VYPAY
-864 GSIGS
+864 GSIAS
-869 INSGVDSNYNAAQ
+869 INSGVNSNYNAAQ
-882 ITFEKRMTHGFSF
+882 ITLEKRMTHGFSF

-900 WARELDDFAPAGGSP
+900 WAKELDDFAPAGGSP
-915 YLTNSCYCGRYF
+915 YLTNTCSCGRYF

-936 NKTFKINGEYEVPRL
+936 SKTFKINGEYMVPRVNL
-951 SVPKFIGQIVNGWGL
+951 PMLVDKVVNGWGL
-966 SGTVSWQTGF
+966 SGTMSWQTGF
-976 PFSIFSGV
+976 PFSIFSGT

-1008 STGRSHA
+1008 GSGRSHA

-1034 FGDTGKNILRGPRF
+1034 FGDTGKNVLRGPRF

-1055 VKNAKINER
+1055 VKNAKLTER
-1064 LSLEFRAEFF
+1064 LSMEFRAEFF
-1074 NAFNNVN
+1074 NVFNNVN
-1081 FGRPDSNLADITT
+1081 FGRPDGNLADLGT
-1094 TYGEITGMAGSS
+1094 TYGQITGLAGAS

-1111 GTAQPRVIQFALKF
+1111 GTAQPRIIQFAMKF
-1125 LF
+1125 AF

>member
-1 MRIGVSALEFSG
+1 MKRKFYLVPAQWLICFSLGLILVFGSA
-13 AVQDWYTMKKISLSL
+13 T
-28 FSTQPSTR
+28 
-36 LLALTVLL
+36 TVW
-44 VGSSIPSLAQYTT
+44 AQYTT
-57 ARLGGIVT
+57 ARLSGIIS

-70 VVSGATVTVQD
+70 VVAEATIAVQD
-81 VGTGYTQTTNSTPA
+81 VGTGYSQSTNSTSA
-95 GQYLFPSLPVGNYQ
+95 GQYLFPSLPVGTYQ
-109 ITVSMAGYTS
+109 ITVSVPGYTR

-128 LGQAATQNVQLQ
+128 VGQAATQDVQLQ
-140 VGMVSQQVVVNANPS
+140 VGKVAEQMVVTANPTM
-155 LVTTDSATV
+155 VTTDSATV
-164 GQLISQKEISEL
+164 GQLIDQREISEL

-283 HIHGDVF
+283 QIHGDLF
-290 EFLENN
+290 EFLQNSV
-296 ALDAS
+296 LDAS
-301 NYFSGGLVNPLK
+301 DYFSGGQVNPLK

-323 PIVKNRLFYF
+323 PILKNRLFFF
-333 GSYQGTRFRTAQNGQ
+333 GSYQGTRFRTANNGQ
-348 IASVPNAVER
+348 IASVPNANER

-364 VGGPQVTVSP
+364 LLPGTQLVNPNTGANYSNNQIPVSP
-374 VAAYILNH
+374 VATYILNH

-391 QLTFNGGPDAQNT
+391 QLTFNGSPDAQNT
-404 DEYLAKLDFNIGKH
+404 DEYLAKVDFNFGKH
-418 HLSGHYF
+418 HLSVHYF
-425 QMNYTDPVFIPPP
+425 QMNYTDPVFIPPS
-438 SNLLELRGDAE
+438 SNLLQLRGDAE
-449 HLVLKNI
+449 HLVLKNV
-456 SIVDVYTISPTFLLS
+456 SVVDMYGISPTFLLS

-483 LSSAPFSMADAGV
+483 LSSAPFSMADAGA
-496 NIAVPPNR
+496 NMAVPQNL
-504 GGGDSAVL
+504 GGGNAAVL
-512 NLTVGG
+512 NVTVGG
-518 DIFLPGTPYGLWNRG
+518 EFTLPGTPYGIWNRG
-533 DQSLREIATWI
+533 DQSLREIATWMKG
-544 HSKHEVQFGGE
+544 KHEVQFGGE

-560 LPMGNQYQESGVFT
+560 LPMGNQYQESGVF
-574 FDGSVTGNPLSDF
+574 DF
-587 EQGTVASFTQGG
+587 ENMTGSPLADFELGAVSSFTQGG
-599 GLYLNVTGY
+599 GLYLNFTGY
-608 RESLFVQDSWKTTP
+608 RESLFVQDDWKANP
-622 RLLLTAGLR
+622 RLLLSAGLR

-641 EGRVACFVPGAQSRR
+641 DGRVACFVPGAQSQR

-661 LDMLFGGKNHDPGCP
+661 VGMLFGGKNHDPGCP

-691 GFAYRITEDGNTSI
+691 GFAYRITENGNTSV

-711 YYEAP
+711 YYQAP

-730 APIVNLSDVNFADP
+730 APIINLASSPGAPWVDVADP
-744 YQSGGAT
+744 YGSQQAS
-751 NPFPGQFGPT
+751 NPFPAQFGPV
-761 NPTPSTAI
+761 NPGPNAT

-788 MVLSYNLT
+788 MVLAWNLT
-796 MERGF
+796 VEHGF
-801 RKDWMLR
+801 KQDWMLR
-808 VAYVGNNGHHLS
+808 VAYVANSGHHLS

-831 LNPAIYIPGNNPQ
+831 LNPSHWDA
-844 TGLPNS
+844 
-850 TLANESSRLVYPNY
+850 TLQQEVPVYPLY
-864 GSIGS
+864 GSIAS

-882 ITFEKRMTHGFSF
+882 ITLEKRMTHGFSF

-900 WARELDDFAPAGGSP
+900 WSRELNDFAPAGGSP
-915 YLTNSCYCGRYF
+915 YLTNSCSCGRYF

-936 NKTFKINGEYEVPRL
+936 SKTFKINGEYMVPHVGL
-951 SVPKFIGQIVNGWGL
+951 PKAIDKIVNGWGL

-976 PFSIFSGV
+976 PFSIFSGA

-995 ADLAVASVQQAVL
+995 ADLAVSSVQQAIL
-1008 STGRSHA
+1008 GGGRSHA
-1015 AEVQEW
+1015 AQVAEW
-1021 FNTSAFVPNAIGT
+1021 FNTSAFQQNATGT

-1055 VKNAKINER
+1055 VKNVKISER
-1064 LSLEFRAEFF
+1064 LSMEFRAEFF

-1081 FGRPDSNLADITT
+1081 FGRPDGNLADIGT
-1094 TYGEITGMAGSS
+1094 TYGEITGLAGGS

-1111 GTAQPRVIQFALKF
+1111 GTAQPRIIQFAVKLSF
-1125 LF
+1125 

>member
-1 MRIGVSALEFSG
+1 VAG
-13 AVQDWYTMKKISLSL
+13 AAIK
-28 FSTQPSTR
+28 
-36 LLALTVLL
+36 
-44 VGSSIPSLAQYTT
+44 
-57 ARLGGIVT
+57 
-65 DPSGA
+65 
-70 VVSGATVTVQD
+70 VQD
-81 VGTGYTQTTNSTPA
+81 VGTGYSQTANSTSA
-95 GQYLFPSLPVGNYQ
+95 GQYLFPSLPVGTYQ
-109 ITVSMAGYTS
+109 ITVSMAGYNR

-128 LGQAATQNVQLQ
+128 VNQAASQDVQLQ
-140 VGMVSQQVVVNANPS
+140 VGMVEQQVVVNANSS

-164 GQLISQKEISEL
+164 GQLIDEKEIEEL
-176 PLNGRDVQEL
+176 PLNGRYVQEL

-243 VPFPNPDAIQ
+243 VPFPNPDALQ

-283 HIHGDVF
+283 EIHGDVF

-301 NYFSGGLVNPLK
+301 NYFSGGVVNPLK
-313 QNQFGGSVGG
+313 QNQFGGSIGG
-323 PIVKNRLFYF
+323 PIIKNRLFYF

-348 IASVPNAVER
+348 IASVPDAAER

-364 VGGPQVTVSP
+364 LLPGTQLINPNTGANYNNNQIPVSP
-374 VAAYILNH
+374 VATYILNH

-391 QLTFNGGPDAQNT
+391 QLIFNGGPDAQNT
-404 DEYLAKLDFNIGKH
+404 DEYLAKVDFNFGKH

-425 QMNYTDPVFIPPP
+425 QMNYTDPVFIPP
-438 SNLLELRGDAE
+438 STNLLELRGDAE

-456 SIVDVYTISPTFLLS
+456 SIVDIYTISHTFLLS

-483 LSSAPFSMADAGV
+483 FSSAPFSMADAGS
-496 NIAVPPNR
+496 NIAVPPNL
-504 GGGDSAVL
+504 GGGNSAVL

-533 DQSLREIATWI
+533 DQSLREIATWMKG
-544 HSKHEVQFGGE
+544 KHEVQFGGE
-555 LLRVR
+555 ILRVR
-560 LPMGNQYQESGVFT
+560 LPMGNQYQESGVF
-574 FDGSVTGNPLSDF
+574 DF
-587 EQGTVASFTQGG
+587 EDLTGSPLADFETGIVSSFTQGG
-599 GLYLNVTGY
+599 GLYLNFTGY
-608 RESLFVQDSWKTTP
+608 RESLFVQDNWKATS
-622 RLLLTAGLR
+622 RLLLSAGLR

-641 EGRVACFVPGAQSRR
+641 DGRVACFVPGAQSQR

-661 LDMLFGGKNHDPGCP
+661 VGMLFGGKNHDPGCP
-676 ASSIYNNPKNFGPRV
+676 DSSIYNNPKNFGPRL

-730 APIVNLSDVNFADP
+730 APIVNFGDVAVADP
-744 YQSGGAT
+744 YGSAGVAS
-751 NPFPGQFGPT
+751 PFPGQFGPV

-788 MVLSYNLT
+788 MVLSWNLT
-796 MERGF
+796 AERGF
-801 RKDWMLR
+801 KQDWMLR
-808 VAYVGNNGHHLS
+808 VAYVGNSGHHLS

-831 LNPAIYIPGNNPQ
+831 LNPAIYVPGVNSA
-844 TGLPNS
+844 GLPNS
-850 TLANESSRLVYPNY
+850 TEANESSRLVYPNY

-882 ITFEKRMTHGFSF
+882 ITLTKRMTHGFSF

-936 NKTFKINGEYEVPRL
+936 NKTFKINGEYLVPRV
-951 SVPKFIGQIVNGWGL
+951 SMPKALDKIVNGWEL
-966 SGTVSWQTGF
+966 SGTASWQTGF
-976 PFSIFSGV
+976 PFTIFSGA

-995 ADLAVASVQQAVL
+995 ADLAVSSVQQAVL
-1008 STGRSHA
+1008 GGGRSHS

-1021 FNTSAFVPNAIGT
+1021 FNTNAFQPNAIGT

-1055 VKNAKINER
+1055 VKNAKLTER
-1064 LSLEFRAEFF
+1064 LSMEFRAEFF

-1081 FGRPDSNLADITT
+1081 FGRPDGNLADLGTT
-1094 TYGEITGMAGSS
+1094 FGEITGMAGAS

-1111 GTAQPRVIQFALKF
+1111 GTAQPRIIQFAVKF
-1125 LF
+1125 SF

>member
-1 MRIGVSALEFSG
+1 MNKKFRNLLPGHWFICFSFG
-13 AVQDWYTMKKISLSL
+13 LM
-28 FSTQPSTR
+28 
-36 LLALTVLL
+36 L
-44 VGSSIPSLAQYTT
+44 VFGPMMSVWAQYTT
-57 ARLGGIVT
+57 ARLSGTVT

-70 VVSGATVTVQD
+70 VVAGATITVQD
-81 VGTGYTQTTNSTPA
+81 VGTGYTQTTKSTSV
-95 GQYLFPSLPVGNYQ
+95 GQYLFPSLPVGGYQ
-109 ITVSMAGYTS
+109 ITVSVTGYTQ

-128 LGQAATQNVQLQ
+128 VGQAATQDVRLQ
-140 VGMVSQQVVVNANPS
+140 VGMVSQQVVVTENPS

-164 GQLISQKEISEL
+164 DQLINQREISQL
-176 PLNGRDVQEL
+176 PLNGRDVQQL

-232 VDANDTYINAN
+232 VDANDTYINTN

-253 EFNLITGNMSAS
+253 ELNLITGNMSATY
-265 FGNAIGGVVNV
+265 GNAIGGVVNV

-283 HIHGDVF
+283 QIHGDVF
-290 EFLENN
+290 EFLQNN
-296 ALDAS
+296 VLDAS

-323 PIVKNRLFYF
+323 PILKNRLFYF

-348 IASVPNAVER
+348 IASVPNADER

-364 VGGPQVTVSP
+364 LLPGTQLVNPNTGAPYLNNQIPVSP
-374 VAAYILNH
+374 VATYILNH

-391 QLTFNGGPDAQNT
+391 QLNFNGGPDAQNT
-404 DEYLAKLDFNIGKH
+404 DEYLAKVDFNFGKH
-418 HLSGHYF
+418 HLSAHYF
-425 QMNYTDPVFIPPP
+425 QMDYTDPVFVPPS
-438 SNLLELRGDAE
+438 SNLLQLRGDAE

-456 SIVDVYTISPTFLLS
+456 SVVDIYTISHTFLLS

-483 LSSAPFSMADAGV
+483 LSSAPFSMADAGA
-496 NIAVPPNR
+496 NMAVPQNR
-504 GGGDSAVL
+504 GGGNAAVL
-512 NLTVGG
+512 NVTVGG
-518 DIFLPGTPYGLWNRG
+518 EFTLPGTPYGVWNRG

-544 HSKHEVQFGGE
+544 KGKHEVQFGGE
-555 LLRVR
+555 ILRVR
-560 LPMGNQYQESGVFT
+560 LPMGNQYQESGVF
-574 FDGSVTGNPLSDF
+574 DF
-587 EQGTVASFTQGG
+587 ENLTGSPLADFELGAVSSFTQGG
-599 GLYLNVTGY
+599 GLYLNFTGY
-608 RESLFVQDSWKTTP
+608 RESLFVQDSWKATS
-622 RLLLTAGLR
+622 RLLVTAGLR

-641 EGRVACFVPGAQSRR
+641 EGRVACFVPGAQSQR

-661 LDMLFGGKNHDPGCP
+661 VGMLFGGQNHDPGCP
-676 ASSIYNNPKNFGPRV
+676 ASSIYNNPKNFGPRL
-691 GFAYRITEDGNTSI
+691 GFAYRITEDGSTSI

-730 APIVNLSDVNFADP
+730 APIINLASSPGSPWVSVADP
-744 YQSGGAT
+744 YGSQGAT
-751 NPFPGQFGPT
+751 NIFPAEFGPV
-761 NPTPSTAI
+761 NPGPNAT

-788 MVLSYNLT
+788 MVLSWNLT
-796 MERGF
+796 AEHGF
-801 RKDWMLR
+801 KQDWMLR
-808 VAYVGNNGHHLS
+808 AAYVGNSARHLS

-831 LNPAIYIPGNNPQ
+831 LNPSHWDP
-844 TGLPNS
+844 
-850 TLANESSRLVYPNY
+850 TLQQEVPLYPLY
-864 GSIGS
+864 GSIAS

-882 ITFEKRMTHGFSF
+882 ITLQKRMTHGFSF

-900 WARELDDFAPAGGSP
+900 WAKELDAFAPAGGSP
-915 YLTNSCYCGRYF
+915 YLTNSCSCGRWF

-936 NKTFKINGEYEVPRL
+936 SKTFKVNGEYMVPHVSL
-951 SVPKFIGQIVNGWGL
+951 PKAVDKIVNGWEL
-966 SGTVSWQTGF
+966 SATASWQTGF
-976 PFSIFSGV
+976 PFSIFSGA

-995 ADLAVASVQQAVL
+995 ADLAVSSVQQAVL
-1008 STGRSHA
+1008 GSGRSHA

-1021 FNTSAFVPNAIGT
+1021 FNTSAFVPNAMGT

-1055 VKNAKINER
+1055 IKNTKISER

-1081 FGRPDSNLADITT
+1081 FGRPDSNLADIGT
-1094 TYGEITGMAGSS
+1094 TYGQITGMAGSS

-1111 GTAQPRVIQFALKF
+1111 GTAQPRIIQFAVKMSF
-1125 LF
+1125 

>member
-1 MRIGVSALEFSG
+1 MNRKFRNLLPAHWFICFSFG
-13 AVQDWYTMKKISLSL
+13 LMLVFGLTM
-28 FSTQPSTR
+28 P
-36 LLALTVLL
+36 VW
-44 VGSSIPSLAQYTT
+44 AQYTT
-57 ARLGGIVT
+57 ARLSGVVT

-70 VVSGATVTVQD
+70 VVAGATITVQD
-81 VGTGYTQTTNSTPA
+81 VGTGYTQTTKSTSV

-109 ITVSMAGYTS
+109 ITVSVSGYTQ

-128 LGQAATQNVQLQ
+128 VGQAATQDVRLQ
-140 VGMVSQQVVVNANPS
+140 VGMVSQQVVVTENPS

-164 GQLISQKEISEL
+164 DQLINQREISQL

-232 VDANDTYINAN
+232 VDANDTYINTN

-253 EFNLITGNMSAS
+253 ELNLITGNMSATY
-265 FGNAIGGVVNV
+265 GNAIGGVVNV

-283 HIHGDVF
+283 QIHGDVF
-290 EFLENN
+290 EFLQNN
-296 ALDAS
+296 VLDAS

-323 PIVKNRLFYF
+323 PILKNRLFYF

-348 IASVPNAVER
+348 IASVPNADER

-364 VGGPQVTVSP
+364 LLPGTQLVNPNTGAPYLNNQIPVSP
-374 VAAYILNH
+374 VATYILNH

-391 QLTFNGGPDAQNT
+391 QLNFNGGPDAQNT
-404 DEYLAKLDFNIGKH
+404 DEYLAKVDFNIGKH
-418 HLSGHYF
+418 HLSAHYF
-425 QMNYTDPVFIPPP
+425 QMDYTNPIFVPPS
-438 SNLLELRGDAE
+438 SNLLQLRGDAE
-449 HLVLKNI
+449 DLVLKNI
-456 SIVDVYTISPTFLLS
+456 SIVDIYTISHTFLLS

-483 LSSAPFSMADAGV
+483 LSSAPFSMADAGA
-496 NIAVPPNR
+496 NMAVPQNR
-504 GGGDSAVL
+504 GAGNAAVL
-512 NLTVGG
+512 NVTVGG
-518 DIFLPGTPYGLWNRG
+518 DFTLPGTPYGVWNRG

-544 HSKHEVQFGGE
+544 KGKHEVQFGGE
-555 LLRVR
+555 ILRVR
-560 LPMGNQYQESGVFT
+560 LPMGNQYQESGVF
-574 FDGSVTGNPLSDF
+574 DF
-587 EQGTVASFTQGG
+587 ENLTGSPLADFELGAVSSFTQGG
-599 GLYLNVTGY
+599 GLYLNFTGY
-608 RESLFVQDSWKTTP
+608 RESLFVQDSWKATP
-622 RLLLTAGLR
+622 RLLVTAGLR

-641 EGRVACFVPGAQSRR
+641 EGRVACFVPGAQSQR

-661 LDMLFGGKNHDPGCP
+661 VGMLFGGQNHDPGCP
-676 ASSIYNNPKNFGPRV
+676 ASSIYNNPKNFGPRL
-691 GFAYRITEDGNTSI
+691 GFAYRITEDGSTSI

-730 APIVNLSDVNFADP
+730 APIINLSSSPGAPWVSVADP
-744 YQSGGAT
+744 YGSQGAT
-751 NPFPGQFGPT
+751 NIFPAQFGPV
-761 NPTPSTAI
+761 NPGPNAT
-769 FPSSGISFSQIFD
+769 FPSSGTSFSQIFD

-788 MVLSYNLT
+788 MVLSWNLT
-796 MERGF
+796 VEHGF
-801 RKDWMLR
+801 KQDWMLR
-808 VAYVGNNGHHLS
+808 AAYVGNNGHHLS

-831 LNPAIYIPGNNPQ
+831 LNPSHFDP
-844 TGLPNS
+844 
-850 TLANESSRLVYPNY
+850 TLQQEVPLYPLY
-864 GSIGS
+864 GSIAS
-869 INSGVDSNYNAAQ
+869 INSGVNSNYNAAQ
-882 ITFEKRMTHGFSF
+882 ITLQKRMTHGFSF

-900 WARELDDFAPAGGSP
+900 WAKELDDFAPAGGSP
-915 YLTNSCYCGRYF
+915 YLTNSCSCGRWF

-936 NKTFKINGEYEVPRL
+936 SKTFKINGEYMVPHVSL
-951 SVPKFIGQIVNGWGL
+951 PKAVDKIVNGWEL
-966 SGTVSWQTGF
+966 SATASWQTGF
-976 PFSIFSGV
+976 PFSIFSGA

-995 ADLAVASVQQAVL
+995 ADLAVSSVQQAVL
-1008 STGRSHA
+1008 GGGRSHA

-1055 VKNAKINER
+1055 IKNAKISER

-1081 FGRPDSNLADITT
+1081 FGRPDSNLADLGT
-1094 TYGEITGMAGSS
+1094 TYGQITGMAGSS

-1111 GTAQPRVIQFALKF
+1111 GTAQPRIIQFAVKMSF
-1125 LF
+1125 

>member
-1 MRIGVSALEFSG
+1 MNRKFRDLLPAHWFICFSFG
-13 AVQDWYTMKKISLSL
+13 LMLIFGPTMLVQ
-28 FSTQPSTR
+28 
-36 LLALTVLL
+36 
-44 VGSSIPSLAQYTT
+44 AQYTT
-57 ARLGGIVT
+57 ARLSGIVT

-70 VVSGATVTVQD
+70 VVAGATITVQD
-81 VGTGYTQTTNSTPA
+81 VGTEYTQTTKSTSV

-109 ITVSMAGYTS
+109 ITVSVTGYTQ

-128 LGQAATQNVQLQ
+128 VGQAATQDVRLQ
-140 VGMVSQQVVVNANPS
+140 VGMVSQQVVVTENPS
-155 LVTTDSATV
+155 LVTTESATV
-164 GQLISQKEISEL
+164 DQLVDQREISQL
-176 PLNGRDVQEL
+176 PLNGRAVQEL

-232 VDANDTYINAN
+232 VDANDTYINTN
-243 VPFPNPDAIQ
+243 VPFPNPDAI
-253 EFNLITGNMSAS
+253 EELNLITGNMSATY
-265 FGNAIGGVVNV
+265 GNAIGGVVNV

-283 HIHGDVF
+283 QIHGDVF
-290 EFLENN
+290 EFLQNN

-313 QNQFGGSVGG
+313 QNQFGGSIGG
-323 PIVKNRLFYF
+323 PILKNRLFYF

-348 IASVPNAVER
+348 IASVPNAAER

-364 VGGPQVTVSP
+364 LLPGTQLVNPTTGAPYLNNQIPVSP
-374 VAAYILNH
+374 VATYILNH

-391 QLTFNGGPDAQNT
+391 QLNFNGAPDAQNT
-404 DEYLAKLDFNIGKH
+404 DEYLGKVDFNFGKH
-418 HLSGHYF
+418 HLSAHYF
-425 QMNYTDPVFIPPP
+425 QMDYTDPVFVPPS
-438 SNLLELRGDAE
+438 SNLLQLRADAE

-456 SIVDVYTISPTFLLS
+456 SVVDIYTVSHTFLLS

-483 LSSAPFSMADAGV
+483 LSSAPFSMADAGA
-496 NIAVPPNR
+496 NMAVPQNR

-512 NLTVGG
+512 NVTVGG
-518 DIFLPGTPYGLWNRG
+518 DFTLPGTPYGVWNRG

-544 HSKHEVQFGGE
+544 KGKHEVQFGGE
-555 LLRVR
+555 VLRVR
-560 LPMGNQYQESGVFT
+560 LPMGNQYQESGVF
-574 FDGSVTGNPLSDF
+574 DF
-587 EQGTVASFTQGG
+587 ENLTGSPMADFELGAVTSFTQGG
-599 GLYLNVTGY
+599 GLYLNFTGY
-608 RESLFVQDSWKTTP
+608 RESLFVQDSWKATP

-641 EGRVACFVPGAQSRR
+641 LGRVACFVPGAQSQR

-661 LDMLFGGKNHDPGCP
+661 VGMLFGGQNHDPGCP
-676 ASSIYNNPKNFGPRV
+676 ASSIYNNPKNFGPRL

-730 APIVNLSDVNFADP
+730 APIINLASSPGSPWVSLADP
-744 YQSGGAT
+744 YGSQGAT
-751 NPFPGQFGPT
+751 NIFPAEFGPV
-761 NPTPSTAI
+761 NPGRNAT

-788 MVLSYNLT
+788 MVLAWNLT
-796 MERGF
+796 VEHGF
-801 RKDWMLR
+801 KQDWMLR
-808 VAYVGNNGHHLS
+808 AAYVGNNGHHLS

-831 LNPAIYIPGNNPQ
+831 LNPSHWDPALQQEVP
-844 TGLPNS
+844 
-850 TLANESSRLVYPNY
+850 VYPLY
-864 GSIGS
+864 GSIAS

-882 ITFEKRMTHGFSF
+882 ISLQKRMTHGFSF

-900 WARELDDFAPAGGSP
+900 WAKELDDFAPTGGSP
-915 YLTNSCYCGRYF
+915 YLTNSCSCGRWF

-936 NKTFKINGEYEVPRL
+936 SKTFKINGEYLVPHISL
-951 SVPKFIGQIVNGWGL
+951 PKGIDKIVNGWEL
-966 SGTVSWQTGF
+966 SATASWQTGF
-976 PFSIFSGV
+976 PFSIFSGA

-995 ADLAVASVQQAVL
+995 ADLAVSSVQQAVL
-1008 STGRSHA
+1008 GSGRSHA

-1048 FDADLAA
+1048 FDTDLAA
-1055 VKNAKINER
+1055 IKNAKISER

-1081 FGRPDSNLADITT
+1081 FGRPDGNLADIGA
-1094 TYGEITGMAGSS
+1094 TYGQITGMAGSS

-1111 GTAQPRVIQFALKF
+1111 GTAQPRIIQFAMKLAF
-1125 LF
+1125 

>member
-1 MRIGVSALEFSG
+1 MTRKFSNRLTLYWFIRFCLG
-13 AVQDWYTMKKISLSL
+13 LSL
-28 FSTQPSTR
+28 V
-36 LLALTVLL
+36 LASMMPVW
-44 VGSSIPSLAQYTT
+44 GQYTT
-57 ARLGGIVT
+57 ARLSGIVT
-65 DPSGA
+65 DPSDA
-70 VVSGATVTVQD
+70 VVVGATVTVRD
-81 VGTGYTQTTNSTPA
+81 LETGYTQTTTSTPS
-95 GQYLFPSLPVGNYQ
+95 GQYLFPSLPVGTYQ

-128 LGQAATQNVQLQ
+128 VNQAASQNIQLH
-140 VGMVSQQVVVNANPS
+140 VGAVSQQVVVTANSS
-155 LVTTDSATV
+155 LVTTDSPTV
-164 GQLISQKEISEL
+164 GQLIDQREINQL
-176 PLNGRDVQEL
+176 PLNGRDVQQL

-206 GGVFPSE
+206 GGVFPTE

-243 VPFPNPDAIQ
+243 VPFPNPDALQ

-283 HIHGDVF
+283 QIHGDVF
-290 EFLENN
+290 EFLRNS

-301 NYFSGGLVNPLK
+301 DYFSGGLVNPLK
-313 QNQFGGSVGG
+313 QNQFGGSIGG
-323 PIVKNRLFYF
+323 PIIKNRLFYF
-333 GSYQGTRFRTAQNGQ
+333 GSYQGTRLHTAQNGQ
-348 IASVPNAVER
+348 IASVPNAAER

-364 VGGPQVTVSP
+364 LLPATQLINPATGANYPNNQIPVSP
-374 VAAYILNH
+374 VATYILSH

-391 QLTFNGGPDAQNT
+391 QLNFNGGPDIQST
-404 DEYLAKLDFNIGKH
+404 DEYLGKEDFNFGKH

-425 QMNYTDPVFIPPP
+425 QMNYTDPVFVPPP
-438 SNLLELRGDAE
+438 TNLLELRGDAE

-456 SIVDVYTISPTFLLS
+456 SVVDIFTISPTFLLS

-496 NIAVPPNR
+496 NMAVPANR
-504 GGGDSAVL
+504 GGGNSAVL
-512 NLTVGG
+512 NLMVGG
-518 DIFLPGTPYGLWNRG
+518 DFLLQGVPYGVWNRG

-544 HSKHEVQFGGE
+544 KGPHEVQFGGE
-555 LLRVR
+555 ILRVR
-560 LPMGNQYQESGVFT
+560 LPMGNQYQESGVF
-574 FDGSVTGNPLSDF
+574 DF
-587 EQGTVASFTQGG
+587 ESLTGSPFADFELGAVTSFTQGG

-608 RESLFVQDSWKTTP
+608 RESLFVQDNWKATP

-641 EGRVACFVPGAQSRR
+641 EGRVACFVPGAQSQR
-656 FPNAP
+656 FPTAP
-661 LDMLFGGKNHDPGCP
+661 VGMLFGGSHHDPGCP
-676 ASSIYNNPKNFGPRV
+676 ASSIYNNPKNFGPRL
-691 GFAYRITEDGNTSI
+691 GFAYRLTKDGNTSI

-730 APIVNLSDVNFADP
+730 APIINVGSSPGSPLVTLADP
-744 YQSGGAT
+744 YGSSGTT
-751 NPFPGQFGPT
+751 NVFPAEFGPI
-761 NPTPSTAI
+761 NPTASTAI

-796 MERGF
+796 LERGF
-801 RKDWMLR
+801 KQDFMLR
-808 VAYVGNNGHHLS
+808 VAYVGNEGRHLS

-831 LNPAIYIPGNNPQ
+831 LNPSHWDPALQQEVP
-844 TGLPNS
+844 L
-850 TLANESSRLVYPNY
+850 YPNY
-864 GSIGS
+864 GSIAS

-882 ITFEKRMTHGFSF
+882 ITLEKRMTHGFSF

-900 WARELDDFAPAGGSP
+900 WAKELDDFAPAGGSP
-915 YLTNSCYCGRYF
+915 YLTNSCSCGRYF

-936 NKTFKINGEYEVPRL
+936 SKTFKINGEYMVPHVSL
-951 SVPKFIGQIVNGWGL
+951 PSIVGQVVNGWGL

-976 PFSIFSGV
+976 PFSIFSGT

-1008 STGRSHA
+1008 GSGRSHA
-1015 AEVQEW
+1015 AEVAEW

-1055 VKNAKINER
+1055 VKTAKLTER
-1064 LSLEFRAEFF
+1064 LSMEFRAEFF

-1081 FGRPDSNLADITT
+1081 FGRPDGNLADLGT
-1094 TYGEITGMAGSS
+1094 TYGMITGLAGAS

-1111 GTAQPRVIQFALKF
+1111 GTAQPRIIQFAVKF
-1125 LF
+1125 AF

>member
-1 MRIGVSALEFSG
+1 MPV
-13 AVQDWYTMKKISLSL
+13 W
-28 FSTQPSTR
+28 
-36 LLALTVLL
+36 
-44 VGSSIPSLAQYTT
+44 AQYTT
-57 ARLGGIVT
+57 ARLSGIVS

-70 VVSGATVTVQD
+70 VVAGATITVQE
-81 VGTGYTQTTNSTPA
+81 VGTGYTQSTNSTSG
-95 GQYLFPSLPVGNYQ
+95 GQYLFPSLPVGTYQ

-128 LGQAATQNVQLQ
+128 LGQAAAQDVQLR
-140 VGMVSQQVVVNANPS
+140 VGRVEQQVVVNANSS

-164 GQLISQKEISEL
+164 GQLIDQREISQL
-176 PLNGRDVQEL
+176 PLNGRDVQQL

-283 HIHGDVF
+283 QIHGDVF
-290 EFLENN
+290 EFLQNS

-301 NYFSGGLVNPLK
+301 DYFSQGHVNPLK

-333 GSYQGTRFRTAQNGQ
+333 GSYQGTRFRTANNGQ
-348 IASVPNAVER
+348 IATVPNATER

-364 VGGPQVTVSP
+364 VLPGTQLINPTSGSNYTNNQIPVSP
-374 VAAYILNH
+374 VATYILDH

-404 DEYLAKLDFNIGKH
+404 DEYLAKVDFNIGKH

-425 QMNYTDPVFIPPP
+425 QMGYTDPVFIPP
-438 SNLLELRGDAE
+438 STNLLELRGDAE
-449 HLVLKNI
+449 HLVLKNV
-456 SIVDVYTISPTFLLS
+456 SVVDIYTITPTFLLS

-496 NIAVPPNR
+496 NMAVPQNR
-504 GGGDSAVL
+504 GGGDAAVL
-512 NLTVGG
+512 NVTVSGG
-518 DIFLPGTPYGLWNRG
+518 GAFILPGTPYGVWNRG

-544 HSKHEVQFGGE
+544 KGKHEVQFGGE
-555 LLRVR
+555 ILRVR
-560 LPMGNQYQESGVFT
+560 LPMGNQYQESGVFD
-574 FDGSVTGNPLSDF
+574 FENLTGNPLADF
-587 EQGTVASFTQGG
+587 ELGAVSSFTQGG

-608 RESLFVQDSWKTTP
+608 RESLFAQDSWKATP
-622 RLLLTAGLR
+622 RMLLTAGLR

-641 EGRVACFVPGAQSRR
+641 EGRVACFVPGAQSQR
-656 FPNAP
+656 FPTAP
-661 LDMLFGGKNHDPGCP
+661 VGMLFGGKNHDPGCP
-676 ASSIYNNPKNFGPRV
+676 ASSIYNNPRNFGPRL

-730 APIVNLSDVNFADP
+730 APIINVGSSPGSPLVTLADP
-744 YQSGGAT
+744 YGSSGTT
-751 NPFPGQFGPT
+751 NLFPGQFGPT
-761 NPTPSTAI
+761 NPSPSDAI
-769 FPSSGISFSQIFD
+769 FPTSGISFSQIFD

-788 MVLSYNLT
+788 MVLSWNLT
-796 MERGF
+796 AEHGF
-801 RKDWMLR
+801 KQDWMLR
-808 VAYVGNNGHHLS
+808 VAYVGNSGHHLS

-831 LNPAIYIPGNNPQ
+831 LNPSHWDPVTQQEVP
-844 TGLPNS
+844 
-850 TLANESSRLVYPNY
+850 VYPAY
-864 GSIGS
+864 GSIAS

-882 ITFEKRMTHGFSF
+882 ITLTKRMTHGFSF

-900 WARELDDFAPAGGSP
+900 WAKELDDFAPAGGSP
-915 YLTNSCYCGRYF
+915 YLTNSCSCGRDF

-936 NKTFKINGEYEVPRL
+936 SKTFKINGEYMVPRISL
-951 SVPKFIGQIVNGWGL
+951 PNAVDKIVNGWEL

-976 PFSIFSGV
+976 PFTIFSGA

-1008 STGRSHA
+1008 GSGRSHA

-1021 FNTSAFVPNAIGT
+1021 FNTSAFVPNALQT

-1055 VKNAKINER
+1055 VKNAKITER
-1064 LSLEFRAEFF
+1064 LSMEFRAEFF

-1081 FGRPDSNLADITT
+1081 FGRPDGNLADIGA
-1094 TYGEITGMAGSS
+1094 TYGEITGLAGSS

-1111 GTAQPRVIQFALKF
+1111 GTAQPRIIQFAVKF
-1125 LF
+1125 SF

>member
-1 MRIGVSALEFSG
+1 
-13 AVQDWYTMKKISLSL
+13 MKMKGNWRRPLAASWQRR
-28 FSTQPSTR
+28 FF
-36 LLALTVLL
+36 LALIL
-44 VGSSIPSLAQYTT
+44 VSGLATPAWTQYTT
-57 ARLGGIVT
+57 ARLSGIVT
-65 DPSGA
+65 DSQA
-70 VVSGATVTVQD
+70 MVAGATVTVQD
-81 VGTGYTQTTNSTPA
+81 LATGYTQTATSTTA
-95 GQYLFPSLPVGNYQ
+95 GQYLFPSLPVGTYQ
-109 ITVSMAGYTS
+109 ITVSMPGYAG

-128 LGQAATQNVQLQ
+128 VGQATTQNVSLK
-140 VGMVSQQVVVNANPS
+140 VGMVQQVVVVNANSS

-164 GQLISQKEISEL
+164 GQLIDQREISQL
-176 PLNGRDVQEL
+176 PLNGRDVQQL

-283 HIHGDVF
+283 QIHGDLF
-290 EFLENN
+290 EFLQNS

-301 NYFSGGLVNPLK
+301 DYFSQGQVNPLK
-313 QNQFGGSVGG
+313 QNQFGASVGG
-323 PIVKNRLFYF
+323 PILKNRLFYF
-333 GSYQGTRFRTAQNGQ
+333 GSYQGTRFRTANNGQ
-348 IASVPNAVER
+348 IASVPNAEER
-358 TGDFSD
+358 TGNFSD
-364 VGGPQVTVSP
+364 LLGGPNPIQLVNPTTGANYPNNQIPVSP
-374 VAAYILNH
+374 VATYILNH

-391 QLTFNGGPDAQNT
+391 QLLFNGAPDAQNT
-404 DEYLAKLDFNIGKH
+404 GEYLAKVDFNLGKH

-425 QMNYTDPVFIPPP
+425 QMNYTDPVFIPP
-438 SNLLELRGDAE
+438 STNLLELRGDAE

-456 SIVDVYTISPTFLLS
+456 SVVDIYTITPTLLLS

-496 NIAVPPNR
+496 SMAVPANR
-504 GGGDSAVL
+504 GGGNGPVL

-518 DIFLPGTPYGLWNRG
+518 GGEFTLPGTPYGVWNRG

-544 HSKHEVQFGGE
+544 RVKHEVQFGGE
-555 LLRVR
+555 VLRIR
-560 LPMGNQYQESGVFT
+560 LPMGNQYQQSGVFD
-574 FDGSVTGNPLSDF
+574 FENLTGNPLADF
-587 EQGTVASFTQGG
+587 ELGAVSSFTQGG

-608 RESLFVQDSWKTTP
+608 RESLFLQDSWKASP

-656 FPNAP
+656 FPTAP
-661 LDMLFGGKNHDPGCP
+661 VGMLFGGSNHDPDCP
-676 ASSIYNNPKNFGPRV
+676 ASSIYNNAKNFGPRL
-691 GFAYRITEDGNTSI
+691 GFAYRLSSDGNTSI

-730 APIVNLSDVNFADP
+730 APIINVGSSPGSPLVTLADP
-744 YQSGGAT
+744 YGSSGAP
-751 NPFPGQFGPT
+751 NLFPAQFGPT
-761 NPTPSTAI
+761 NPSPTNAI
-769 FPSSGISFSQIFD
+769 FPTSGISFSQIFD

-788 MVLSYNLT
+788 MVLSWNLT
-796 MERGF
+796 VERGF
-801 RKDWMLR
+801 KQDYLLR
-808 VAYVGNNGHHLS
+808 VAYVGNTGRHLS

-831 LNPAIYIPGNNPQ
+831 LNPAHWDP
-844 TGLPNS
+844 
-850 TLANESSRLVYPNY
+850 TLQQEVPLYPNY
-864 GSIGS
+864 GSIAS
-869 INSGVDSNYNAAQ
+869 INSGVNSNYNAAQ

-900 WARELDDFAPAGGSP
+900 WSKELNDFAPAGGSP
-915 YLTNSCYCGRYF
+915 YLTNSCSCGRGF
-927 DYGPSDDDL
+927 DFGPSDDDL
-936 NKTFKINGEYEVPRL
+936 SKVFKINGEYMVPRL
-951 SVPKFIGQIVNGWGL
+951 SLPKFIDKVVNGWGL
-966 SGTVSWQTGF
+966 SGSATWQSGF
-976 PFSIFSGV
+976 PFSIFSGA

-995 ADLAVASVQQAVL
+995 ADLAVSSVQQAVL
-1008 STGRSHA
+1008 GGGRSHA
-1015 AEVQEW
+1015 AQVQEW
-1021 FNTSAFVPNAIGT
+1021 FNTNAFVPNAIGT

-1055 VKNAKINER
+1055 VKNAKITER
-1064 LSLEFRAEFF
+1064 LSMEFRAEFF

-1081 FGRPDSNLADITT
+1081 FGKPDNNLADVGT
-1094 TYGEITGMAGSS
+1094 TYGQITGLAGAS

-1111 GTAQPRVIQFALKF
+1111 GTAQPRIVQFAVKF
-1125 LF
+1125 SF

>member
-1 MRIGVSALEFSG
+1 MPV
-13 AVQDWYTMKKISLSL
+13 W
-28 FSTQPSTR
+28 
-36 LLALTVLL
+36 
-44 VGSSIPSLAQYTT
+44 AQYTT
-57 ARLGGIVT
+57 ARLSGIVS

-70 VVSGATVTVQD
+70 VVAGATITVQE
-81 VGTGYTQTTNSTPA
+81 VGTGYTQSTNSTSA
-95 GQYLFPSLPVGNYQ
+95 GQYLFPSLPVGTYQ

-128 LGQAATQNVQLQ
+128 LGQAAAQDVQLR
-140 VGMVSQQVVVNANPS
+140 VGRVEQQVVVNANSS

-164 GQLISQKEISEL
+164 GQLIDQREISQL
-176 PLNGRDVQEL
+176 PLNGRDVQQL

-283 HIHGDVF
+283 QIHGDVF
-290 EFLENN
+290 EFLQNS

-301 NYFSGGLVNPLK
+301 DYFSQGHVNPLK

-333 GSYQGTRFRTAQNGQ
+333 GSYQGTRFRTANNGQ
-348 IASVPNAVER
+348 IATVPNATER

-364 VGGPQVTVSP
+364 VLPGTQLINPTSGSNYTNNQIPVSP
-374 VAAYILNH
+374 VATYILNH

-404 DEYLAKLDFNIGKH
+404 DEYLAKVDFNIGKH

-425 QMNYTDPVFIPPP
+425 QMGYTDPVFIPP
-438 SNLLELRGDAE
+438 STNLLELRGDAE
-449 HLVLKNI
+449 HLVLKNV
-456 SIVDVYTISPTFLLS
+456 SVVDIYTITPTFLLS

-496 NIAVPPNR
+496 NMAVPQNR
-504 GGGDSAVL
+504 GGGDAAVL
-512 NLTVGG
+512 NVTVSGG
-518 DIFLPGTPYGLWNRG
+518 GAFILPGTPYGVWNRG

-544 HSKHEVQFGGE
+544 KGKHEVQFGGE
-555 LLRVR
+555 ILRVR
-560 LPMGNQYQESGVFT
+560 LPMGNQYQESGVFD
-574 FDGSVTGNPLSDF
+574 FENLTGNPLADF
-587 EQGTVASFTQGG
+587 ELGAVSSFTQGG

-608 RESLFVQDSWKTTP
+608 RESLFAQDSWKATP
-622 RLLLTAGLR
+622 RMLLTAGLR

-641 EGRVACFVPGAQSRR
+641 EGRVACFVPGAQSQR
-656 FPNAP
+656 FPTAP
-661 LDMLFGGKNHDPGCP
+661 VGMLFGGKNHDPGCP
-676 ASSIYNNPKNFGPRV
+676 ASSIYNNPRNFGPRL

-730 APIVNLSDVNFADP
+730 APIINVGSSPGSPLVTLADP
-744 YQSGGAT
+744 YGSSGTT
-751 NPFPGQFGPT
+751 NLFPGQFGPT
-761 NPTPSTAI
+761 NPSPSDAI
-769 FPSSGISFSQIFD
+769 FPTSGISFSQIFD

-788 MVLSYNLT
+788 MVLSWNLT
-796 MERGF
+796 AEHGF
-801 RKDWMLR
+801 KQDWMLR
-808 VAYVGNNGHHLS
+808 VAYVGNSGHHLS

-831 LNPAIYIPGNNPQ
+831 LNPSHWDPVTQQEVP
-844 TGLPNS
+844 
-850 TLANESSRLVYPNY
+850 VYPAY
-864 GSIGS
+864 GSIAS

-882 ITFEKRMTHGFSF
+882 ITLTKRMTHGFSF

-900 WARELDDFAPAGGSP
+900 WAKELDDFAPIGGSP
-915 YLTNSCYCGRYF
+915 YLTNSCSCGRDF

-936 NKTFKINGEYEVPRL
+936 SKTFKINGEYMVPRISL
-951 SVPKFIGQIVNGWGL
+951 PKAVDKIVNGWEL

-976 PFSIFSGV
+976 PFTIFSGA

-1008 STGRSHA
+1008 GSGRSHA

-1021 FNTSAFVPNAIGT
+1021 FNTSAFVPNALQT

-1055 VKNAKINER
+1055 VKNAKITER
-1064 LSLEFRAEFF
+1064 LSMEFRAEFF

-1081 FGRPDSNLADITT
+1081 FGRPDGNLADIGA
-1094 TYGEITGMAGSS
+1094 TYGEITGLAGSS

-1111 GTAQPRVIQFALKF
+1111 GTAQPRIIQFAVKF
-1125 LF
+1125 SF

>member
-1 MRIGVSALEFSG
+1 MTRKFSNRLTERWFIRFCLG
-13 AVQDWYTMKKISLSL
+13 L
-28 FSTQPSTR
+28 F
-36 LLALTVLL
+36 LVLA
-44 VGSSIPSLAQYTT
+44 SIMPVWGQYTT
-57 ARLGGIVT
+57 ARLSGVVT
-65 DPSGA
+65 DPSEA
-70 VVSGATVTVQD
+70 VVVGASVTIRD
-81 VGTGYTQTTNSTPA
+81 PGTGYTQTTTSTSA
-95 GQYLFPSLPVGNYQ
+95 GQYLFPSLPVGTYQ

-119 YVQKGIVLS
+119 YVQKGIALS
-128 LGQAATQNVQLQ
+128 VNQAASQDIQLH
-140 VGMVSQQVVVNANPS
+140 VGAVSQQVVVTENSS
-155 LVTTDSATV
+155 LVTTDSPTV
-164 GQLISQKEISEL
+164 GQLIDQREINQL
-176 PLNGRDVQEL
+176 PLNGRDVQQL

-206 GGVFPSE
+206 GGVFPTE

-243 VPFPNPDAIQ
+243 VPFPNPDALQ

-276 VTKSGTD
+276 ITKSGTD
-283 HIHGDVF
+283 QIHGDVF
-290 EFLENN
+290 EFLRNS

-301 NYFSGGLVNPLK
+301 DYFSGGLVNPLK
-313 QNQFGGSVGG
+313 QNQFGGSIGG
-323 PIVKNRLFYF
+323 PIIKNRLFYF
-333 GSYQGTRFRTAQNGQ
+333 GSYQGTRLHTAQNGQ
-348 IASVPNAVER
+348 IASVPNATER

-364 VGGPQVTVSP
+364 LLPGTQLINPATGANYNNNQIPVSP
-374 VAAYILNH
+374 VSTYILNH

-391 QLTFNGGPDAQNT
+391 QLNFNGGPDIQNT
-404 DEYLAKLDFNIGKH
+404 YEYLAKVDFNFGKH

-438 SNLLELRGDAE
+438 TNLLELRGDAE

-456 SIVDVYTISPTFLLS
+456 SVVDIYTISPTFLLS

-496 NIAVPPNR
+496 NMAVPENR
-504 GGGDSAVL
+504 GGGNSAVL

-518 DIFLPGTPYGLWNRG
+518 DFLLQGVPYGLWNRG

-544 HSKHEVQFGGE
+544 KGRHEVQFGGE
-555 LLRVR
+555 ILRVR
-560 LPMGNQYQESGVFT
+560 LPMGNQYQESGVF
-574 FDGSVTGNPLSDF
+574 DF
-587 EQGTVASFTQGG
+587 ESLTGSPFADFELGAVTSFTQGG

-608 RESLFVQDSWKTTP
+608 RESLFVQDNWKATP

-641 EGRVACFVPGAQSRR
+641 EGRVACFVPGAQSQR
-656 FPNAP
+656 FPTAP
-661 LDMLFGGKNHDPGCP
+661 VGMLFGGKNHDPGCP
-676 ASSIYNNPKNFGPRV
+676 NSSIYNNPKNFGPRL
-691 GFAYRITEDGNTSI
+691 GFAYRITKDGNTSI

-730 APIVNLSDVNFADP
+730 APIINLGSSPGSPLVTLVDP
-744 YQSGGAT
+744 YGSSGTT
-751 NPFPGQFGPT
+751 NVFPAQFGPI
-761 NPTPSTAI
+761 NPTASSAI

-796 MERGF
+796 LERGF
-801 RKDWMLR
+801 KQDFMLR
-808 VAYVGNNGHHLS
+808 VAYVGNEGRHLS

-831 LNPAIYIPGNNPQ
+831 LNPSHWDPALQQEVP
-844 TGLPNS
+844 
-850 TLANESSRLVYPNY
+850 VYPAY
-864 GSIGS
+864 GSIAS
-869 INSGVDSNYNAAQ
+869 INSGVNSNYNAAQ
-882 ITFEKRMTHGFSF
+882 ITLEKRMTHGFSF

-900 WARELDDFAPAGGSP
+900 WAKELDDFAPAGGSP
-915 YLTNSCYCGRYF
+915 YLTNTCSCGRYF

-936 NKTFKINGEYEVPRL
+936 SKTFKINGEYMVPRVNL
-951 SVPKFIGQIVNGWGL
+951 PKLVDKVVNGWGL
-966 SGTVSWQTGF
+966 SGTMSWQTGF
-976 PFSIFSGV
+976 PFSIFSGT

-1008 STGRSHA
+1008 GSGRSHA

-1034 FGDTGKNILRGPRF
+1034 FGDTGKNVLRGPRF

-1055 VKNAKINER
+1055 VKNAKLTER
-1064 LSLEFRAEFF
+1064 LSMEFRAEFF
-1074 NAFNNVN
+1074 NVFNNVN
-1081 FGRPDSNLADITT
+1081 FGRPDGNLADLGT
-1094 TYGEITGMAGSS
+1094 TYGQITGLAGAS

-1111 GTAQPRVIQFALKF
+1111 GTAQPRIIQFAMKF
-1125 LF
+1125 AF

>member
-1 MRIGVSALEFSG
+1 
-13 AVQDWYTMKKISLSL
+13 
-28 FSTQPSTR
+28 
-36 LLALTVLL
+36 
-44 VGSSIPSLAQYTT
+44 
-57 ARLGGIVT
+57 
-65 DPSGA
+65 
-70 VVSGATVTVQD
+70 
-81 VGTGYTQTTNSTPA
+81 
-95 GQYLFPSLPVGNYQ
+95 
-109 ITVSMAGYTS
+109 
-119 YVQKGIVLS
+119 VLS
-128 LGQAATQNVQLQ
+128 VNQAASQDVQLQ
-140 VGMVSQQVVVNANPS
+140 VGMVEQQVVVNANSS

-164 GQLISQKEISEL
+164 GQLIDEKEIEEL
-176 PLNGRDVQEL
+176 PLNGRYVQEL

-243 VPFPNPDAIQ
+243 VPFPNPDALQ

-283 HIHGDVF
+283 EIHGDVF

-301 NYFSGGLVNPLK
+301 NYFSGGVVNPLK
-313 QNQFGGSVGG
+313 QNQFGGSIGG
-323 PIVKNRLFYF
+323 PIIKNRLFYF

-348 IASVPNAVER
+348 IASVPDAAER

-364 VGGPQVTVSP
+364 LLPGTQLINPNTGANYNNNQIPVSP
-374 VAAYILNH
+374 VATYILNH

-391 QLTFNGGPDAQNT
+391 QLIFNGGPDAQNT
-404 DEYLAKLDFNIGKH
+404 DEYLAKVDFNFGKH

-425 QMNYTDPVFIPPP
+425 QMNYTDPVFIPP
-438 SNLLELRGDAE
+438 STNLLELRGDAE

-456 SIVDVYTISPTFLLS
+456 SIVDIYTISHTFLLS

-483 LSSAPFSMADAGV
+483 FSSAPFSMADAGS
-496 NIAVPPNR
+496 NIAVPPNL
-504 GGGDSAVL
+504 GGGNSAVL

-533 DQSLREIATWI
+533 DQSLREIATWMKG
-544 HSKHEVQFGGE
+544 KHEVQFGGE
-555 LLRVR
+555 ILRVR
-560 LPMGNQYQESGVFT
+560 LPMGNQYQESGVF
-574 FDGSVTGNPLSDF
+574 DF
-587 EQGTVASFTQGG
+587 EDLTGSPLADFETGIVSSFTQGG
-599 GLYLNVTGY
+599 GLYLNFTGY
-608 RESLFVQDSWKTTP
+608 RESLFVQDNWKATS
-622 RLLLTAGLR
+622 RLLLSAGLR

-641 EGRVACFVPGAQSRR
+641 DGRVACFVPGAQSQR

-661 LDMLFGGKNHDPGCP
+661 VGMLFGGKNHDPGCP
-676 ASSIYNNPKNFGPRV
+676 DSSIYNNPKNFGPRL

-730 APIVNLSDVNFADP
+730 APIVNFGDVAVADP
-744 YQSGGAT
+744 YGSAGVAS
-751 NPFPGQFGPT
+751 PFPGQFGPV

-788 MVLSYNLT
+788 MVLSWNLT
-796 MERGF
+796 AERGF
-801 RKDWMLR
+801 KQDWMLR
-808 VAYVGNNGHHLS
+808 VAYVGNSGHHLS

-831 LNPAIYIPGNNPQ
+831 LNPAIYVPGVNSA
-844 TGLPNS
+844 GLPNS
-850 TLANESSRLVYPNY
+850 TEANESSRLVYPNY

-882 ITFEKRMTHGFSF
+882 ITLTKRMTHGFSF

-936 NKTFKINGEYEVPRL
+936 NKTFKINGEYLVPRV
-951 SVPKFIGQIVNGWGL
+951 SMPKALDKIVNGWEL
-966 SGTVSWQTGF
+966 SGTASWQTGF
-976 PFSIFSGV
+976 PFTIFSGA

-995 ADLAVASVQQAVL
+995 ADLAVSSVQQAVL
-1008 STGRSHA
+1008 GGGRSHS

-1021 FNTSAFVPNAIGT
+1021 FNTNAFQPNAIGT

-1055 VKNAKINER
+1055 VKNAKLTER
-1064 LSLEFRAEFF
+1064 LSMEFRAEFF

-1081 FGRPDSNLADITT
+1081 FGRPDGNLADLGTT
-1094 TYGEITGMAGSS
+1094 FGEITGMAGAS

-1111 GTAQPRVIQFALKF
+1111 GTAQPRIIQFAVKF
-1125 LF
+1125 SF